1 MNKRFY
7 RIVFNKARGMLM
19 VVAETTRSHRAGVS
33 PQSGADARTGSTLT
47 SSLAPLAFS
56 FLLAFSCLTPAQ
68 AAIVADN
75 HAPGGQ
81 QPQIANSANGTPQV
95 NIQTPSGAGVSRN
108 VYSQFDVDGR
118 GVVLNNSHANTS
130 TQLAGMVAGNPN
142 LAKGEA
148 RVILNE
154 VNTRDPSRL
163 NGYIEVA
170 GQKAQVVIAN
180 PAGISCDGCG
190 FINANRAT
198 LTTGQVQ
205 YGNGQIS
212 GYDVNRGEIIVQGGG
227 LDASSVDST
236 DLLAR
241 AVKIN
246 TGVWAQELKVTAG
259 RNQIDAAHSRTTA
272 KSADGSAPPAVAIDV
287 SALGGMY
294 AHKIRLV
301 GTERGVGVHNAGN
314 IGAAAGDVA
323 ISADGSLSN
332 SGVIQSAQNLQ
343 LSVKGDLHNQGQL
356 YAGKDSVMTA
366 SATLTNDGMIA
377 AQGDT
382 RIAANALR
390 SAQYSTLAAGLNS
403 DGSTASSGALTL
415 NSQSS
420 LALNGRNMAAGTL
433 TAQGRTVDLDN
444 SRTSGARIV
453 VSAASGDIT
462 TRDAVVAASE
472 KLQLAA
478 SGKLNNHGGLLTA
491 SQLEL
496 KAMALDNQQGVIQ
509 QTGEDDLRLDFR
521 AGLDNRGG
529 EIASNSHALTLST
542 SQLLNQNGT
551 LLHTGSGGMSITS
564 EGALDN
570 GEGTIAANGNIKLD
584 ADNLTNHGGK
594 ISAAQGD
601 IQLTARHGVDNSQG
615 KIIASG
621 DIQLQA
627 ENLTNRH
634 GQVGTAQRGRVNL
647 TTSGLLDNQQGT
659 ITAFDALGIQSA
671 TVDNRQGELQSG
683 GNLNITIHNRGL
695 DNRQGQ
701 IVSAAALEIAGVN
714 LALANTGGTLLAA
727 SKLSL
732 DADSL
737 SGDGE
742 VLSQG
747 DMSLTLRQAFHN
759 AGRIIANGNL
769 QWNLSGLG
777 LINQGVISAG
787 RALNLYAAK
796 LDNRQEGE
804 ISAGENHLTVNGE
817 LVNRGLIDG
826 GLTHIVAT
834 TLTNIG
840 SGRLYGDAVALQAAT
855 LTNAAE
861 NGVAATIAAR
871 ASLAMGV
878 GTLNNQDHAL
888 IYSDGTLAIG
898 GQLAEDGSLSGRA
911 GMFNNHSATLESA
924 GDMALDIQQINNYN
938 DHLVTKDVMVEQSWR
953 HEAALK
959 GSVQRF
965 DWSLVDTSYKNKYGV
980 HDAIMPDGSRGD
992 EFYEYQYQRTVVE
1005 TQVVESDPGK
1015 ILSGGQ
1021 LIINSDKLNNYDSQI
1036 IAGGALG
1043 GVIGE
1048 LNNVATTGKR
1058 VTTDVGTQ
1066 TRWYE
1071 KKTSRP
1077 FGGTKTSQGKKSSE
1091 YEPTPTVQT
1100 IDLQTMKWQGNTQ
1113 IDGHSGVINPRDR
1126 ADETGEIP
1134 AGRLV
1139 EVTPV
1144 NADGTVIR
1152 VVTPDTRLPVSSLYQ
1167 IDPQAKA
1174 GYLVETDPRFTNGK
1188 AWLASDYMQNQL
1200 GVDQAMKRLGDGYYE
1215 QRLVREQIVK
1225 LSGGRYLQGYSNDE
1239 EQYRALMD
1247 AGVAFA
1253 KQYNLTVGVA
1263 LTPAQMAL
1271 LTSDMVW
1278 LVARE
1283 VTLTDGSVQQV
1294 LVPQVY
1300 ARVKA
1305 GDLDGSGALLGGEN
1319 VAFSVS
1325 RDVTNSGHIQ
1335 SRGVTQLTA
1344 ENIHNSGYIGGN
1356 QLTLNARTDIN
1367 NIGGTLQG
1375 GDSLIAQAGRDI
1387 NSASTLG
1394 GGPGNISLDRPAGI
1408 YVQNENGQLGL
1419 QALHNINLTAS
1430 MVSNSAA
1437 GSQTQIIAGNDL
1449 NLQTLAT
1456 THSESGNWGKGNDRS
1471 LTQRSDLGTQINGGA
1486 VALSAGHDM
1495 NARAASVT
1503 ATSSLTVA
1511 AGNDINL
1518 SSGESSWHLTENS
1531 HQSSSGLLARRSLTT
1546 HDEVWAQ
1553 NAIGSNFSGDSIVMQ
1568 AGRDLLVSGSSV
1580 AGTQDV
1586 NLVAGRNLN
1595 ITTAEESRQENHLR
1609 KEKHSGFSGTGG
1621 VGFSVGSS
1629 SLKATDVTTALS
1641 SAASTVGSSQ
1651 GNLSLSAGNVL
1662 TVQGSD
1668 LVAGN
1673 NMALTG
1679 KTVNILAAENQSTQ
1693 THTVEQKTSGLTLAL
1708 SGMVGSA
1715 INTAVS
1721 SANQASTESNGRLAA
1736 LSGLQSAL
1744 SGVQAYQASQMQ
1756 TADSSPESMIGVNLS
1771 WGSQSSKSTQRQTQ
1785 NTSRGSSLMAGNN
1798 LSIIAT
1804 ETDINVEGSQLQA
1817 GGSAL
1822 LNAARDV
1829 NLFSAENASTLS
1841 GKNESHGSSFG
1852 VGINF
1857 GQGANGLTVS
1867 ASANAGKGHEKG
1879 NSLTH
1884 NETTLSAG
1892 ERVTIVSGRDTTLT
1906 GAQVSGHQVTMDVGR
1921 NLTLSSEQDSDNYDS
1936 KQRSGSVGASG
1947 SMGGGSGSLNLSQS
1961 KMHSTW
1967 ASVEAQTGIFAG
1979 EGGFDVKVGGHTQL
1993 NGSVLAS
2000 TAAAELN
2007 RLDTGTLGFRDIK
2020 NYAEYS
2026 VEQQSAGVSTS
2037 GSVAGQ
2043 FLGNAASG
2051 LLMGANGSG
2060 SDSSLTRA
2068 AVSEGSIVI
2077 RDGANQQQDV
2087 TGLSRDAA
2095 HANQTLSPIFDK
2107 EKEQNRL
2114 ATAQKIGEIG
2124 RQVSDVLVTQGKL
2137 NAQAAQSDPA
2147 ARAAARA
2154 KLVAGGNGSPSEE
2167 QISAQVSR
2175 TATADYDTGGKYQK
2189 VAQAVTA
2196 AMQGLAGGNL
2206 AQAASGAVSPYV
2218 AEIIHSQTTDSATG
2232 KVNVEANAMAHAVWG
2247 AIAAAS
2253 GNNSALAGAAG
2264 AVSGELLG
2272 RWIAAEYYPD
2282 VKTEELSD
2290 EQKSTIS
2297 ALSTL
2302 AAGLMGGLSGGSSA
2316 DAVAGAQAGKNAV
2329 ENNFLGPE
2337 SREKLDKAVENQQN
2351 GKDLLAASK
2360 EIVRQNNI
2368 DRHSDELL
2376 GKFQTD
2382 PQSMTESECQ
2392 QLAAYLNVYGYEL
2405 QNSYGLSPEK
2415 AQQLVNSLLSGEPA
2429 LKPSPGYPGG
2439 GGDTSSYYEALGYLK
2454 MYSVQSSQAAM
2465 GTDALLALPGGV
2477 GTAAR
2482 ATLAAGGAYQTGTG
2496 IGQLIDGQYGEG
2508 ALNVG
2513 LGSAAIFGSV
2523 AGQSV
2528 IKKTDTGIFSPESII
2543 SLQESSRSTGKNI
2556 FPVDMFKISPENLK
2570 YVDILSPEARQH
2582 ILYGESLTTGGHMY
2596 PGNPG
2601 ETIFPPTW
2609 SANKIVHA
2617 VGDIATSPDTMWYAQ
2632 TGTGGLYT
2640 KAGRPSRWVAWE
2652 TRDNVRVRVVYE
2664 PANGK
2669 VITAFPDAGLV
2680 PPTLKPVK

>member
-47 SSLAPLAFS
+47 STLAPLAFS
-56 FLLAFSCLTPAQ
+56 FLLAFSCLTPAK

-246 TGVWAQELKVTAG
+246 AGVWAQELKVTAG

-272 KSADGSAPPAVAIDV
+272 KSADGSALPAVAIDV

-323 ISADGSLSN
+323 ISADGALSN

-356 YAGKDSVMTA
+356 YAGKDSVVTA

-390 SAQYSTLAAGLNS
+390 SAQNSTLAAGLNS

-453 VSAASGDIT
+453 VSAATGDIT

-478 SGKLNNHGGLLTA
+478 SGKLNNHSGLLTA

-615 KIIASG
+615 NIIASG

-634 GQVGTAQRGRVNL
+634 GQVGTAQRGSVNL

-787 RALNLYAAK
+787 RALNIYAAK

-804 ISAGENHLTVNGE
+804 ISAGENHLTVSGE

-911 GMFNNHSATLESA
+911 GVFNNHSATLESA

-1152 VVTPDTRLPVSSLYQ
+1152 VVTPDTQLPVSSLYQ

-1174 GYLVETDPRFTNGK
+1174 GYLVENDPRFTNGK

-1305 GDLDGSGALLGGEN
+1305 GDLDGSGALLCGEN

-1456 THSESGNWGKGNDRS
+1456 THSESGSWGKGNDRS
-1471 LTQRSDLGTQINGGA
+1471 LTQRSDIGTQINGGA
-1486 VALSAGHDM
+1486 VALSAGNDM

-1580 AGTQDV
+1580 AGPQDV
-1586 NLVAGRNLN
+1586 NLVAGRNLT

-1693 THTVEQKTSGLTLAL
+1693 THTVEQKTSGLMLAL

-1921 NLTLSSEQDSDNYDS
+1921 NLTLTSEQDSDNYDS

-2020 NYAEYS
+2020 NYADYS

-2037 GSVAGQ
+2037 GNVAGQ

-2060 SDSSLTRA
+2060 SDSTLTRA

-2077 RDGANQQQDV
+2077 RDGVNQQQDV
-2087 TGLSRDAA
+2087 TELSRDAA

-2154 KLVAGGNGSPSEE
+2154 KLVAGGNASPSEE

-2206 AQAASGAVSPYV
+2206 AQAASGAVNPYV

-2329 ENNFLGPE
+2329 ENNLMGGNE
-2337 SREKLDKAVENQQN
+2337 WSQ
-2351 GKDLLAASK
+2351 G
-2360 EIVRQNNI
+2360 
-2368 DRHSDELL
+2368 
-2376 GKFQTD
+2376 
-2382 PQSMTESECQ
+2382 
-2392 QLAAYLNVYGYEL
+2392 
-2405 QNSYGLSPEK
+2405 EK
-2415 AQQLVNSLLSGEPA
+2415 AREHGADVLSCADNPSGEACQRGIAENKAYAGA
-2429 LKPSPGYPGG
+2429 LASAGLIY
-2439 GGDTSSYYEALGYLK
+2439 
-2454 MYSVQSSQAAM
+2454 
-2465 GTDALLALPGGV
+2465 LPGGMQITGAIG
-2477 GTAAR
+2477 GTANAGIQYLINGEVNPTDVLI
-2482 ATLAAGGAYQTGTG
+2482 ATYVGAFTANTGAWGTVGWNAAGGATSSYLNGDDPFKGGVISGAASG
-2496 IGQLIDGQYGEG
+2496 IGYGIGKVAKISLDKWVNPAWKNYEWVNLEMG
-2508 ALNVG
+2508 ISKPLPLSPIPGISGN
-2513 LGSAAIFGSV
+2513 AIS
-2523 AGQSV
+2523 
-2528 IKKTDTGIFSPESII
+2528 SII
-2543 SLQESSRSTGKNI
+2543 TEATGQGGSKTTNNLW
-2556 FPVDMFKISPENLK
+2556 KRTENEK
-2570 YVDILSPEARQH
+2570 
-2582 ILYGESLTTGGHMY
+2582 
-2596 PGNPG
+2596 
-2601 ETIFPPTW
+2601 
-2609 SANKIVHA
+2609 
-2617 VGDIATSPDTMWYAQ
+2617 
-2632 TGTGGLYT
+2632 
-2640 KAGRPSRWVAWE
+2640 
-2652 TRDNVRVRVVYE
+2652 
-2664 PANGK
+2664 
-2669 VITAFPDAGLV
+2669 
-2680 PPTLKPVK
+2680 

>member
-33 PQSGADARTGSTLT
+33 PQSGADARTGSTLAST
-47 SSLAPLAFS
+47 LAPLAFS

-246 TGVWAQELKVTAG
+246 AGVWAQELKVTAG
-259 RNQIDAAHSRTTA
+259 RNQIDAAHTRTTA

-356 YAGKDSVMTA
+356 YAGKDSVVTA

-390 SAQYSTLAAGLNS
+390 SAQNSTLAAGLNS

-478 SGKLNNHGGLLTA
+478 SGKLNNHSGLLTA

-570 GEGTIAANGNIKLD
+570 GEGTIAANGNIVLHS
-584 ADNLTNHGGK
+584 DNINNRSGK
-594 ISAAQGD
+594 ISTTQGNAQLTTRHELENSQGNIVAGGSLSLQVASLRNQQGQVIAAQGD

-615 KIIASG
+615 NIIASG

-634 GQVGTAQRGRVNL
+634 GQIGTAQRGSVNL

-804 ISAGENHLTVNGE
+804 ISAGENHLTVSGE

-840 SGRLYGDAVALQAAT
+840 SGRLYGDAIALQAAT

-911 GMFNNHSATLESA
+911 GVFNNHSATLESA

-1456 THSESGNWGKGNDRS
+1456 THSESGSWEKGNDRS
-1471 LTQRSDLGTQINGGA
+1471 LTQRSDIGTQINGGA

-1586 NLVAGRNLN
+1586 NLVAGRNLT

-1715 INTAVS
+1715 LNTAVS

-1756 TADSSPESMIGVNLS
+1756 TADSSPESMIGINLS

-1867 ASANAGKGHEKG
+1867 ASANAAKGHEKG

-1884 NETTLSAG
+1884 NETTFSAG

-2154 KLVAGGNGSPSEE
+2154 KLVAGGNASPSEE

-2272 RWIAAEYYPD
+2272 RWIAAEYYPG

-2329 ENNFLGPE
+2329 ENNLMGGNE
-2337 SREKLDKAVENQQN
+2337 WSQGERAREHGADV
-2351 GKDLLAASK
+2351 
-2360 EIVRQNNI
+2360 
-2368 DRHSDELL
+2368 
-2376 GKFQTD
+2376 
-2382 PQSMTESECQ
+2382 
-2392 QLAAYLNVYGYEL
+2392 
-2405 QNSYGLSPEK
+2405 LSCADNP
-2415 AQQLVNSLLSGEPA
+2415 SGEACQRGIAENKAYAGA
-2429 LKPSPGYPGG
+2429 LASAGLIY
-2439 GGDTSSYYEALGYLK
+2439 
-2454 MYSVQSSQAAM
+2454 
-2465 GTDALLALPGGV
+2465 LPGGMQITGAIG
-2477 GTAAR
+2477 GTANAGIQYLINGEVNPTDVLI
-2482 ATLAAGGAYQTGTG
+2482 ATYVGAFTRNTGLKGTMSWNAAGGAT
-2496 IGQLIDGQYGEG
+2496 
-2508 ALNVG
+2508 
-2513 LGSAAIFGSV
+2513 
-2523 AGQSV
+2523 
-2528 IKKTDTGIFSPESII
+2528 
-2543 SLQESSRSTGKNI
+2543 SSY
-2556 FPVDMFKISPENLK
+2556 LK
-2570 YVDILSPEARQH
+2570 GD
-2582 ILYGESLTTGGHMY
+2582 
-2596 PGNPG
+2596 NP
-2601 ETIFPPTW
+2601 F
-2609 SANKIVHA
+2609 
-2617 VGDIATSPDTMWYAQ
+2617 
-2632 TGTGGLYT
+2632 TGGLINGLASGMGYG
-2640 KAGRPSRWVAWE
+2640 AGKLVELPFDKVLNPMKPWKDWIWTDVGMGISKPLPINPVPGIAGNAAGSAVTE
-2652 TRDNVRVRVVYE
+2652 ILNDQ
-2664 PANGK
+2664 AGK
-2669 VITAFPDAGLV
+2669 TG
-2680 PPTLKPVK
+2680 VKLQKGNQK

>member
-1 MNKRFY
+1 MNKLFY

-33 PQSGADARTGSTLT
+33 PQSGADARTGSTLAST
-47 SSLAPLAFS
+47 LAPLAFS

-75 HAPGGQ
+75 RAPGGQ

-246 TGVWAQELKVTAG
+246 AGVWAQELKVTAG

-272 KSADGSAPPAVAIDV
+272 KSADGSALPAVAIDV

-323 ISADGSLSN
+323 ISADGALSN

-356 YAGKDSVMTA
+356 YAGKDSVVTA

-390 SAQYSTLAAGLNS
+390 SAQNSTLAAGLNS

-462 TRDAVVAASE
+462 TRDAVVASE

-551 LLHTGSGGMSITS
+551 LLHTGSGGISITS

-615 KIIASG
+615 NIIASG

-804 ISAGENHLTVNGE
+804 ISAGENHLTVSGE

-898 GQLAEDGSLSGRA
+898 GQLTEDGSLSGRA
-911 GMFNNHSATLESA
+911 GVFNNHSATLESA

-938 DHLVTKDVMVEQSWR
+938 DHLVTKDVVVEQSWR

-1015 ILSGGQ
+1015 ILSGGR

-1471 LTQRSDLGTQINGGA
+1471 LTQRSDIGTQINGGA

-1586 NLVAGRNLN
+1586 NLVAGRNLT

-1947 SMGGGSGSLNLSQS
+1947 SMDGGSGSLNLSQS

-2302 AAGLMGGLSGGSSA
+2302 AAGLMGGISGGSSA

-2329 ENNFLGPE
+2329 ENNLMGGNE
-2337 SREKLDKAVENQQN
+2337 WSQ
-2351 GKDLLAASK
+2351 G
-2360 EIVRQNNI
+2360 
-2368 DRHSDELL
+2368 
-2376 GKFQTD
+2376 
-2382 PQSMTESECQ
+2382 
-2392 QLAAYLNVYGYEL
+2392 
-2405 QNSYGLSPEK
+2405 EK
-2415 AQQLVNSLLSGEPA
+2415 AREHGADVLSCADNPSGEACQRGIAENKAYAGA
-2429 LKPSPGYPGG
+2429 LASAGLIY
-2439 GGDTSSYYEALGYLK
+2439 
-2454 MYSVQSSQAAM
+2454 
-2465 GTDALLALPGGV
+2465 LPGGMQITGAIG
-2477 GTAAR
+2477 GTANAGIQYLINGEVNPTDVLI
-2482 ATLAAGGAYQTGTG
+2482 ATYVGAFTANTGAWGTVGWNAAGGATSSYLNGDDPFKGGVISGAASG
-2496 IGQLIDGQYGEG
+2496 IGYGIGKVAKISLDKWVNPAWKNYEWVNLEMG
-2508 ALNVG
+2508 ISKPLPLSPIPVISGN
-2513 LGSAAIFGSV
+2513 AIS
-2523 AGQSV
+2523 
-2528 IKKTDTGIFSPESII
+2528 SII
-2543 SLQESSRSTGKNI
+2543 TEATGQGSSKTTNNLWKRT
-2556 FPVDMFKISPENLK
+2556 ENEK
-2570 YVDILSPEARQH
+2570 
-2582 ILYGESLTTGGHMY
+2582 
-2596 PGNPG
+2596 
-2601 ETIFPPTW
+2601 
-2609 SANKIVHA
+2609 
-2617 VGDIATSPDTMWYAQ
+2617 
-2632 TGTGGLYT
+2632 
-2640 KAGRPSRWVAWE
+2640 
-2652 TRDNVRVRVVYE
+2652 
-2664 PANGK
+2664 
-2669 VITAFPDAGLV
+2669 
-2680 PPTLKPVK
+2680 

>member
-1 MNKRFY
+1 
-7 RIVFNKARGMLM
+7 MLM

-33 PQSGADARTGSTLT
+33 PQSGADARTGSMLT
-47 SSLAPLAFS
+47 STLAPLAFS

-118 GVVLNNSHANTS
+118 GVVLNNSRANTS

-212 GYDVNRGEIIVQGGG
+212 GYDVNRGEILVQGGG

-246 TGVWAQELKVTAG
+246 AGVWAQELKVTAG

-272 KSADGSAPPAVAIDV
+272 KSADGSALPAVAIDV

-323 ISADGSLSN
+323 ISADGALSN
-332 SGVIQSAQNLQ
+332 RGVIQSAQNLQ

-356 YAGKDSVMTA
+356 YAGKDSVVTA

-390 SAQYSTLAAGLNS
+390 SAQNSTLAAGLNS

-415 NSQSS
+415 NSQSA

-462 TRDAVVAASE
+462 TRDAVVVASE

-478 SGKLNNHGGLLTA
+478 SGKLNNHSGLLTA

-529 EIASNSHALTLST
+529 EIASNSHALTLRT
-542 SQLLNQNGT
+542 SQLFNQNGT

-570 GEGTIAANGNIKLD
+570 GEGTIAANGNIVLYS
-584 ADNLTNHGGK
+584 DNINNRSGK
-594 ISAAQGD
+594 ISTTQGNAQLTTRHELENSQGNIVAGGSLSLQVASLRNQQGQVIAAQGD
-601 IQLTARHGVDNSQG
+601 LAMS
-615 KIIASG
+615 
-621 DIQLQA
+621 A
-627 ENLTNRH
+627 E
-634 GQVGTAQRGRVNL
+634 G
-647 TTSGLLDNQQGT
+647 
-659 ITAFDALGIQSA
+659 
-671 TVDNRQGELQSG
+671 
-683 GNLNITIHNRGL
+683 GL

-759 AGRIIANGNL
+759 AGRVIANGNL

-777 LINQGVISAG
+777 LINQGGISAG
-787 RALNLYAAK
+787 QALNLYAAK

-804 ISAGENHLTVNGE
+804 ISAGENHLTVSGE

-911 GMFNNHSATLESA
+911 GVFNNHSATLESA
-924 GDMALDIQQINNYN
+924 GDMALDIQKINNYN

-1015 ILSGGQ
+1015 ILSGGR

-1152 VVTPDTRLPVSSLYQ
+1152 VITPDTRLPVSSLYQ

-1456 THSESGNWGKGNDRS
+1456 THSESGSWGKGNDRS
-1471 LTQRSDLGTQINGGA
+1471 LTQRSDIGTQINGGA

-1586 NLVAGRNLN
+1586 NLVAGRNLT

-1921 NLTLSSEQDSDNYDS
+1921 NLTLTSEQDSDNYDS
-1936 KQRSGSVGASG
+1936 KQRSGSAGASG

-2026 VEQQSAGVSTS
+2026 VEQQSEGVSTS

-2077 RDGANQQQDV
+2077 RDSANQQQDV

-2114 ATAQKIGEIG
+2114 ATAQKTGEIG

-2167 QISAQVSR
+2167 QINAQVSR

-2196 AMQGLAGGNL
+2196 AMQGLAGGDL

-2272 RWIAAEYYPD
+2272 RWIAAEYYPG

-2316 DAVAGAQAGKNAV
+2316 DAVTGAQAGKNAV
-2329 ENNFLGPE
+2329 ENN
-2337 SREKLDKAVENQQN
+2337 
-2351 GKDLLAASK
+2351 
-2360 EIVRQNNI
+2360 
-2368 DRHSDELL
+2368 
-2376 GKFQTD
+2376 
-2382 PQSMTESECQ
+2382 
-2392 QLAAYLNVYGYEL
+2392 
-2405 QNSYGLSPEK
+2405 
-2415 AQQLVNSLLSGEPA
+2415 LLSGSEDA
-2429 LKPSPGYPGG
+2429 QAAWLRQHGIDMASCSDNPGG
-2439 GGDTSSYYEALGYLK
+2439 SACQKAINERNAVGLALASG
-2454 MYSVQSSQAAM
+2454 SV
-2465 GTDALLALPGGV
+2465 ALLPGGAQAMWGLGASANAGISYLADGTIDPANATIAGWVNVLSMGNGLAGTV
-2477 GTAAR
+2477 GWN
-2482 ATLAAGGAYQTGTG
+2482 AAGGALGNWIDDKDPLSGALINGAGSG
-2496 IGQLIDGQYGEG
+2496 IGYGIGKGLSWGVNAG
-2508 ALNVG
+2508 ANWWKGGWDPKFNAELRQFTEIKGDFGISKEMTPSRVPG
-2513 LGSAAIFGSV
+2513 AFGDFGGSF
-2523 AGQSV
+2523 
-2528 IKKTDTGIFSPESII
+2528 FSEI
-2543 SLQESSRSTGKNI
+2543 TGKGI
-2556 FPVDMFKISPENLK
+2556 EKRADSM
-2570 YVDILSPEARQH
+2570 
-2582 ILYGESLTTGGHMY
+2582 GERK
-2596 PGNPG
+2596 N
-2601 ETIFPPTW
+2601 
-2609 SANKIVHA
+2609 
-2617 VGDIATSPDTMWYAQ
+2617 D
-2632 TGTGGLYT
+2632 
-2640 KAGRPSRWVAWE
+2640 
-2652 TRDNVRVRVVYE
+2652 
-2664 PANGK
+2664 
-2669 VITAFPDAGLV
+2669 
-2680 PPTLKPVK
+2680 

>member
-33 PQSGADARTGSTLT
+33 PQSGADARTGSTLAST
-47 SSLAPLAFS
+47 LAPLAFS

-246 TGVWAQELKVTAG
+246 AGVWAQELKVTAG

-272 KSADGSAPPAVAIDV
+272 KSADGSALPAVAIDV

-356 YAGKDSVMTA
+356 YAGKDSVVTA

-390 SAQYSTLAAGLNS
+390 SAQNSTLAAGLNS
-403 DGSTASSGALTL
+403 DGSTASRGALTL

-472 KLQLAA
+472 KLQLAT
-478 SGKLNNHGGLLTA
+478 SGKLNNHSGLLTA

-570 GEGTIAANGNIKLD
+570 GEGTIAANGNIVLHS
-584 ADNLTNHGGK
+584 DNMNNRSGK
-594 ISAAQGD
+594 ISTTQGNAQLTTRHELENSQGNIVAGGSLSLQVASLRNQQGQVIAAQGD

-615 KIIASG
+615 NIIASG

-634 GQVGTAQRGRVNL
+634 GQVGTAQRGSVNL

-714 LALANTGGTLLAA
+714 LALANTGGMLLAA

-787 RALNLYAAK
+787 RALNIYAAK

-804 ISAGENHLTVNGE
+804 ISAGENHLTVSGE

-911 GMFNNHSATLESA
+911 GVFNNHSATLESA

-1126 ADETGEIP
+1126 ADETGELP

-1200 GVDQAMKRLGDGYYE
+1200 GIDQAMKRLGDGYYE

-1471 LTQRSDLGTQINGGA
+1471 LTQRSDIGTQINGGA

-1580 AGTQDV
+1580 AGTQNV
-1586 NLVAGRNLN
+1586 NLVAGRNLT
-1595 ITTAEESRQENHLR
+1595 ITTAEERRQENHLR

-1804 ETDINVEGSQLQA
+1804 ETDINVKGSQLQA

-2020 NYAEYS
+2020 NYADYS

-2037 GSVAGQ
+2037 GNVAGQ

-2060 SDSSLTRA
+2060 SDSTLTRA

-2077 RDGANQQQDV
+2077 RDGVNQQQDV
-2087 TGLSRDAA
+2087 TELSRDAA

-2154 KLVAGGNGSPSEE
+2154 KLVAGGNASPSEE

-2206 AQAASGAVSPYV
+2206 AQAASGAVNPYV

-2329 ENNFLGPE
+2329 ENNLMGGNE
-2337 SREKLDKAVENQQN
+2337 WSQ
-2351 GKDLLAASK
+2351 G
-2360 EIVRQNNI
+2360 
-2368 DRHSDELL
+2368 
-2376 GKFQTD
+2376 
-2382 PQSMTESECQ
+2382 
-2392 QLAAYLNVYGYEL
+2392 
-2405 QNSYGLSPEK
+2405 EK
-2415 AQQLVNSLLSGEPA
+2415 AREHGADVLSCADNPSGEACQRGIAENKAYAGA
-2429 LKPSPGYPGG
+2429 LASAGLIY
-2439 GGDTSSYYEALGYLK
+2439 
-2454 MYSVQSSQAAM
+2454 
-2465 GTDALLALPGGV
+2465 LPGGMQITGAIG
-2477 GTAAR
+2477 GTANAGIQYLINGEVNPTDVLI
-2482 ATLAAGGAYQTGTG
+2482 ATYVGAFTANTGAWGTVGWNAAGGATSSYLNGDDPFKGGVISGAASG
-2496 IGQLIDGQYGEG
+2496 IGYGIGKVAKISLDKWVNPAWKNYEWVNLEMG
-2508 ALNVG
+2508 ISKPLPLSPIPGISGN
-2513 LGSAAIFGSV
+2513 AIS
-2523 AGQSV
+2523 
-2528 IKKTDTGIFSPESII
+2528 SII
-2543 SLQESSRSTGKNI
+2543 TEATGQGGSKTTNNLW
-2556 FPVDMFKISPENLK
+2556 KRTENEK
-2570 YVDILSPEARQH
+2570 
-2582 ILYGESLTTGGHMY
+2582 
-2596 PGNPG
+2596 
-2601 ETIFPPTW
+2601 
-2609 SANKIVHA
+2609 
-2617 VGDIATSPDTMWYAQ
+2617 
-2632 TGTGGLYT
+2632 
-2640 KAGRPSRWVAWE
+2640 
-2652 TRDNVRVRVVYE
+2652 
-2664 PANGK
+2664 
-2669 VITAFPDAGLV
+2669 
-2680 PPTLKPVK
+2680 

>member
-1 MNKRFY
+1 
-7 RIVFNKARGMLM
+7 MLM

-47 SSLAPLAFS
+47 STLAPLAFS
-56 FLLAFSCLTPAQ
+56 FLLAFSCLTPAK

-246 TGVWAQELKVTAG
+246 AGVWAQELKVTAG

-272 KSADGSAPPAVAIDV
+272 KSADGSALPAVAIDV

-323 ISADGSLSN
+323 ISADGALSN

-343 LSVKGDLHNQGQL
+343 LSVKGDLHSQGQL
-356 YAGKDSVMTA
+356 YAGKDSVVTA

-390 SAQYSTLAAGLNS
+390 SAQNSTLAAGLNS

-453 VSAASGDIT
+453 VSAATGDIT
-462 TRDAVVAASE
+462 TQDAVVAASE

-478 SGKLNNHGGLLTA
+478 SGKLNNHSGLLTA

-521 AGLDNRGG
+521 TGLDNRGG

-634 GQVGTAQRGRVNL
+634 GQVGTAQRGSVNL

-742 VLSQG
+742 ALSQG

-759 AGRIIANGNL
+759 AGRVIANGNL

-911 GMFNNHSATLESA
+911 GVFNNHSATLESA

-1015 ILSGGQ
+1015 ILSGGR

-1471 LTQRSDLGTQINGGA
+1471 LTQRSDIGTQINGGA

-1586 NLVAGRNLN
+1586 NLVAGRNLT

-1841 GKNESHGSSFG
+1841 GKNESYGSSFG

-1947 SMGGGSGSLNLSQS
+1947 SMG
-1961 KMHSTW
+1961 
-1967 ASVEAQTGIFAG
+1967 G

-2154 KLVAGGNGSPSEE
+2154 KLVAGGNASPSEE

-2272 RWIAAEYYPD
+2272 RWIAAEYYPG

-2329 ENNFLGPE
+2329 ENNYLSSTEARQLDKELSDCKASGNDCKSVVEKYIEISNKNSKELVDACSGGGIACVTWEELLQGATNVANDANASQFRLD
-2337 SREKLDKAVENQQN
+2337 EKLKDPEAAALVNYLNGTDLKFLQENITSGDRLLSVITDPTSWPVLVMGGKAIITNTVTN
-2351 GKDLLAASK
+2351 GK
-2360 EIVRQNNI
+2360 
-2368 DRHSDELL
+2368 ELL
-2376 GKFQTD
+2376 I
-2382 PQSMTESECQ
+2382 
-2392 QLAAYLNVYGYEL
+2392 
-2405 QNSYGLSPEK
+2405 
-2415 AQQLVNSLLSGEPA
+2415 
-2429 LKPSPGYPGG
+2429 
-2439 GGDTSSYYEALGYLK
+2439 
-2454 MYSVQSSQAAM
+2454 
-2465 GTDALLALPGGV
+2465 
-2477 GTAAR
+2477 
-2482 ATLAAGGAYQTGTG
+2482 AAGASV
-2496 IGQLIDGQYGEG
+2496 
-2508 ALNVG
+2508 A
-2513 LGSAAIFGSV
+2513 GSAAIQYGVHGEVKLSDVIGAGVIGAITAGKGYNPTVTWNAAGGYYQAELKGDDPFLGALLSKAGAATGYAAGNILKVPADKIFNPVSKQYEWIPTGVWTISKPVPQSSVPSV
-2523 AGQSV
+2523 AANVANSTVSG
-2528 IKKTDTGIFSPESII
+2528 
-2543 SLQESSRSTGKNI
+2543 LSS
-2556 FPVDMFKISPENLK
+2556 
-2570 YVDILSPEARQH
+2570 Y
-2582 ILYGESLTTGGHMY
+2582 
-2596 PGNPG
+2596 
-2601 ETIFPPTW
+2601 
-2609 SANKIVHA
+2609 
-2617 VGDIATSPDTMWYAQ
+2617 ATSD
-2632 TGTGGLYT
+2632 
-2640 KAGRPSRWVAWE
+2640 K
-2652 TRDNVRVRVVYE
+2652 
-2664 PANGK
+2664 NGEAK
-2669 VITAFPDAGLV
+2669 
-2680 PPTLKPVK
+2680 K

>member
-1 MNKRFY
+1 MNKLFY

-33 PQSGADARTGSTLT
+33 PQSGADARTGSTLAST
-47 SSLAPLAFS
+47 LAPLAFS

-75 HAPGGQ
+75 RAPGGQ

-246 TGVWAQELKVTAG
+246 AGVWAQELKVTAG

-272 KSADGSAPPAVAIDV
+272 KSADGSALPAVAIDV

-323 ISADGSLSN
+323 ISADGALSN

-356 YAGKDSVMTA
+356 YAGKDSVVTA

-390 SAQYSTLAAGLNS
+390 SAQNSTLAAGLNS

-462 TRDAVVAASE
+462 TRDAVVASE

-551 LLHTGSGGMSITS
+551 LLHTGSGGISITS

-615 KIIASG
+615 NIIASG

-804 ISAGENHLTVNGE
+804 ISAGENHLTVSGE

-898 GQLAEDGSLSGRA
+898 GQLTEDGSLSGRA
-911 GMFNNHSATLESA
+911 GVFNNHSATLESA

-938 DHLVTKDVMVEQSWR
+938 DHLVTKDVVVEQSWR

-1015 ILSGGQ
+1015 ILSGGR

-1471 LTQRSDLGTQINGGA
+1471 LTQRSDIGTQINGGA

-1586 NLVAGRNLN
+1586 NLVAGRNLT

-1947 SMGGGSGSLNLSQS
+1947 SMDGGSGSLNLSQS

-2302 AAGLMGGLSGGSSA
+2302 AAGLMGGISGGSSA

-2329 ENNFLGPE
+2329 ENNALSPIDFGKGMADMGLSQQSLGVHMLQNGATPEELTAALIKNSQGQIPDGQNAAKGLMIAWAEFFGVPVSALAADGEMTPQRAAEILASGVPTSEAKLVQYVAAKAFLVVAKNTSYPSGISFKIDQLE
-2337 SREKLDKAVENQQN
+2337 HMGSVVKYNQQ
-2351 GKDLLAASK
+2351 K
-2360 EIVRQNNI
+2360 
-2368 DRHSDELL
+2368 
-2376 GKFQTD
+2376 
-2382 PQSMTESECQ
+2382 
-2392 QLAAYLNVYGYEL
+2392 
-2405 QNSYGLSPEK
+2405 
-2415 AQQLVNSLLSGEPA
+2415 
-2429 LKPSPGYPGG
+2429 
-2439 GGDTSSYYEALGYLK
+2439 
-2454 MYSVQSSQAAM
+2454 
-2465 GTDALLALPGGV
+2465 
-2477 GTAAR
+2477 
-2482 ATLAAGGAYQTGTG
+2482 G
-2496 IGQLIDGQYGEG
+2496 I
-2508 ALNVG
+2508 
-2513 LGSAAIFGSV
+2513 
-2523 AGQSV
+2523 
-2528 IKKTDTGIFSPESII
+2528 
-2543 SLQESSRSTGKNI
+2543 
-2556 FPVDMFKISPENLK
+2556 
-2570 YVDILSPEARQH
+2570 
-2582 ILYGESLTTGGHMY
+2582 TGGHNADAFY
-2596 PGNPG
+2596 STVSEKNVKIVG
-2601 ETIFPPTW
+2601 ETQSSVKGITEVQYKIPAYDRAGNITGYKDKIFTKTIYDP
-2609 SANKIVHA
+2609 KIFTDQKMLELGQQA
-2617 VGDIATSPDTMWYAQ
+2617 ASSGYKAAIASGQREYTATAGGIKFQVYLDKK
-2632 TGTGGLYT
+2632 TGMVENFHPVT
-2640 KAGRPSRWVAWE
+2640 K
-2652 TRDNVRVRVVYE
+2652 
-2664 PANGK
+2664 
-2669 VITAFPDAGLV
+2669 
-2680 PPTLKPVK
+2680 

>member
-47 SSLAPLAFS
+47 STLAPLAFS

-246 TGVWAQELKVTAG
+246 AGVWAQELKVTAG

-272 KSADGSAPPAVAIDV
+272 KSADGSALPAVAIDV

-323 ISADGSLSN
+323 ISADGALSN

-356 YAGKDSVMTA
+356 YAGKDSVVTA

-390 SAQYSTLAAGLNS
+390 SAQNSTLAAGLNS

-453 VSAASGDIT
+453 VSAATGDIT

-478 SGKLNNHGGLLTA
+478 SGKLNNHSGLLTA

-551 LLHTGSGGMSITS
+551 LLHIGSGGMSITS
-564 EGALDN
+564 EAALDN
-570 GEGTIAANGNIKLD
+570 GEGTIAANGNIVLHSDNMNNRSGKISTTQGDLAMSAEGGLDNREGVLAANGNIKLD

-615 KIIASG
+615 NIIASG

-627 ENLTNRH
+627 ENLNNRH
-634 GQVGTAQRGRVNL
+634 GQIGTAQRGSVNL

-742 VLSQG
+742 ALSQG

-759 AGRIIANGNL
+759 AGRVIANGNL

-911 GMFNNHSATLESA
+911 GVFNNHSATLESA

-1456 THSESGNWGKGNDRS
+1456 THSESGSWGKGNDRS
-1471 LTQRSDLGTQINGGA
+1471 LTQRSDIGTQINGGA

-1586 NLVAGRNLN
+1586 NLVAGRNLT
-1595 ITTAEESRQENHLR
+1595 ITTAEERRQENHLR

-1629 SLKATDVTTALS
+1629 SLKATGVTTALS

-1756 TADSSPESMIGVNLS
+1756 TADSSPESMIGINLS

-1867 ASANAGKGHEKG
+1867 ASANAAKGHEKG

-2060 SDSSLTRA
+2060 SDSTLTRA

-2218 AEIIHSQTTDSATG
+2218 AEIIHSQTPDCDTDCKGKLAEDVAKGNAVVSA
-2232 KVNVEANAMAHAVWG
+2232 H
-2247 AIAAAS
+2247 
-2253 GNNSALAGAAG
+2253 LAGTVGLGILPKGALITAAINGG
-2264 AVSGELLG
+2264 ANTA
-2272 RWIAAEYYPD
+2272 IQYA
-2282 VKTEELSD
+2282 T
-2290 EQKSTIS
+2290 T
-2297 ALSTL
+2297 
-2302 AAGLMGGLSGGSSA
+2302 
-2316 DAVAGAQAGKNAV
+2316 
-2329 ENNFLGPE
+2329 
-2337 SREKLDKAVENQQN
+2337 RE
-2351 GKDLLAASK
+2351 
-2360 EIVRQNNI
+2360 
-2368 DRHSDELL
+2368 
-2376 GKFQTD
+2376 
-2382 PQSMTESECQ
+2382 
-2392 QLAAYLNVYGYEL
+2392 
-2405 QNSYGLSPEK
+2405 
-2415 AQQLVNSLLSGEPA
+2415 VN
-2429 LKPSPGYPGG
+2429 Y
-2439 GGDTSSYYEALGYLK
+2439 
-2454 MYSVQSSQAAM
+2454 
-2465 GTDALLALPGGV
+2465 TDALIATWV
-2477 GTAAR
+2477 GAATAK
-2482 ATLAAGGAYQTGTG
+2482 TGWLGTVGWNAAGGATSSYIKG
-2496 IGQLIDGQYGEG
+2496 DDPMVG
-2508 ALNVG
+2508 AITSSVGSG
-2513 LGSAAIFGSV
+2513 LGYGVGHYVVKPTANTIGKWITGGWDPKFDPVRLKYTEIKGLIGISKEISPSKIPGATGNITGSFRTEYGSV
-2523 AGQSV
+2523 ETQEIINKV
-2528 IKKTDTGIFSPESII
+2528 KK
-2543 SLQESSRSTGKNI
+2543 
-2556 FPVDMFKISPENLK
+2556 
-2570 YVDILSPEARQH
+2570 
-2582 ILYGESLTTGGHMY
+2582 
-2596 PGNPG
+2596 
-2601 ETIFPPTW
+2601 
-2609 SANKIVHA
+2609 
-2617 VGDIATSPDTMWYAQ
+2617 
-2632 TGTGGLYT
+2632 
-2640 KAGRPSRWVAWE
+2640 
-2652 TRDNVRVRVVYE
+2652 
-2664 PANGK
+2664 
-2669 VITAFPDAGLV
+2669 
-2680 PPTLKPVK
+2680 

>member
-1 MNKRFY
+1 
-7 RIVFNKARGMLM
+7 MLM

-33 PQSGADARTGSTLT
+33 PQSGADARTGSTLAST
-47 SSLAPLAFS
+47 LAPLAFS

-75 HAPGGQ
+75 RAPGGQ

-246 TGVWAQELKVTAG
+246 AGVWAQELKVTAG

-272 KSADGSAPPAVAIDV
+272 KSADGSALPAVAIDV

-323 ISADGSLSN
+323 ISADGALSN

-356 YAGKDSVMTA
+356 YAGKDSVVTA

-390 SAQYSTLAAGLNS
+390 SAQNSKLAAGLNS

-472 KLQLAA
+472 KLQLAT
-478 SGKLNNHGGLLTA
+478 SGKLNNHSGLLTA

-509 QTGEDDLRLDFR
+509 QTGENDLRLDFR

-804 ISAGENHLTVNGE
+804 ISAGENHLTVSGE

-898 GQLAEDGSLSGRA
+898 GQLTEDGSLSGRA
-911 GMFNNHSATLESA
+911 GVFNNHSATLESA

-1113 IDGHSGVINPRDR
+1113 IDGHSGVITPRDR

-1152 VVTPDTRLPVSSLYQ
+1152 VVTPDTQLPVSSLYQ

-1325 RDVTNSGHIQ
+1325 RDVTNSGHIH
-1335 SRGVTQLTA
+1335 SCGVTQLTA

-1456 THSESGNWGKGNDRS
+1456 THSESGSWGKGNDRS
-1471 LTQRSDLGTQINGGA
+1471 LTQRSDIGTQINGGA
-1486 VALSAGHDM
+1486 VALYAGHDM

-1586 NLVAGRNLN
+1586 NLVAGRNLT

-1921 NLTLSSEQDSDNYDS
+1921 NLTLTSEQDSDNYDS

-2095 HANQTLSPIFDK
+2095 HANQMLSPIFDK

-2272 RWIAAEYYPD
+2272 RWIAAEYYPG
-2282 VKTEELSD
+2282 VKTEELSE

-2329 ENNFLGPE
+2329 ENN
-2337 SREKLDKAVENQQN
+2337 
-2351 GKDLLAASK
+2351 
-2360 EIVRQNNI
+2360 
-2368 DRHSDELL
+2368 LL
-2376 GKFQTD
+2376 GGSEWLQT
-2382 PQSMTESECQ
+2382 
-2392 QLAAYLNVYGYEL
+2392 
-2405 QNSYGLSPEK
+2405 EK
-2415 AQQLVNSLLSGEPA
+2415 AREHGADVLSCNDA
-2429 LKPSPGYPGG
+2429 PGG
-2439 GGDTSSYYEALGYLK
+2439 EACKRGEAVNKAY
-2454 MYSVQSSQAAM
+2454 A
-2465 GTDALLALPGGV
+2465 GALASAGLIYLPGGMQATAGIGGAANAGIQYALTGEIKPTDV
-2477 GTAAR
+2477 LIASYTGAATANTGLLGTIGWN
-2482 ATLAAGGAYQTGTG
+2482 AAGGATSNYLKGDDPLNGAGWGLLVQPWVTGW
-2496 IGQLIDGQYGEG
+2496 
-2508 ALNVG
+2508 V
-2513 LGSAAIFGSV
+2513 
-2523 AGQSV
+2523 
-2528 IKKTDTGIFSPESII
+2528 SI
-2543 SLQESSRSTGKNI
+2543 L
-2556 FPVDMFKISPENLK
+2556 LK
-2570 YVDILSPEARQH
+2570 CR
-2582 ILYGESLTTGGHMY
+2582 
-2596 PGNPG
+2596 
-2601 ETIFPPTW
+2601 
-2609 SANKIVHA
+2609 
-2617 VGDIATSPDTMWYAQ
+2617 
-2632 TGTGGLYT
+2632 
-2640 KAGRPSRWVAWE
+2640 
-2652 TRDNVRVRVVYE
+2652 
-2664 PANGK
+2664 
-2669 VITAFPDAGLV
+2669 
-2680 PPTLKPVK
+2680 

>member
-33 PQSGADARTGSTLT
+33 PQSGADARTGSMLT
-47 SSLAPLAFS
+47 STLAPLAFS

-118 GVVLNNSHANTS
+118 GVVLNNSRANTS

-212 GYDVNRGEIIVQGGG
+212 GYDVNRGEILVQGGG

-246 TGVWAQELKVTAG
+246 AGVWAQELKVTAG

-272 KSADGSAPPAVAIDV
+272 KSADGSALPAVAIDV

-323 ISADGSLSN
+323 ISADGALSN
-332 SGVIQSAQNLQ
+332 RGVIQSAQNLQ

-356 YAGKDSVMTA
+356 YAGKDSVVTA

-390 SAQYSTLAAGLNS
+390 SAQNSTLAAGLNS

-415 NSQSS
+415 NSQSA

-462 TRDAVVAASE
+462 TRDAVVVASE

-478 SGKLNNHGGLLTA
+478 SGKLNNHSGLLTA

-529 EIASNSHALTLST
+529 EIASNSHALTLRT
-542 SQLLNQNGT
+542 SQLFNQNGT

-570 GEGTIAANGNIKLD
+570 GEGTIAANGNIVLYS
-584 ADNLTNHGGK
+584 DNINNRSGK
-594 ISAAQGD
+594 ISTTQGNAQLTTRHELENSQGNIVAGGSLSLQVASLRNQQGQVIAAQGD
-601 IQLTARHGVDNSQG
+601 LAMS
-615 KIIASG
+615 
-621 DIQLQA
+621 A
-627 ENLTNRH
+627 E
-634 GQVGTAQRGRVNL
+634 G
-647 TTSGLLDNQQGT
+647 
-659 ITAFDALGIQSA
+659 
-671 TVDNRQGELQSG
+671 
-683 GNLNITIHNRGL
+683 GL

-759 AGRIIANGNL
+759 AGRVIANGNL

-777 LINQGVISAG
+777 LINQGGISAG
-787 RALNLYAAK
+787 QALNLYAAK

-804 ISAGENHLTVNGE
+804 ISAGENHLTVSGE

-911 GMFNNHSATLESA
+911 GVFNNHSATLESA
-924 GDMALDIQQINNYN
+924 GDMALDIQKINNYN

-1015 ILSGGQ
+1015 ILSGGR

-1152 VVTPDTRLPVSSLYQ
+1152 VITPDTRLPVSSLYQ

-1456 THSESGNWGKGNDRS
+1456 THSESGSWGKGNDRS
-1471 LTQRSDLGTQINGGA
+1471 LTQRSDIGTQINGGA

-1586 NLVAGRNLN
+1586 NLVAGRNLT

-1921 NLTLSSEQDSDNYDS
+1921 NLTLTSEQDSDNYDS
-1936 KQRSGSVGASG
+1936 KQRSGSAGASG

-2026 VEQQSAGVSTS
+2026 VEQQSEGVSTS

-2077 RDGANQQQDV
+2077 RDSANQQQDV

-2114 ATAQKIGEIG
+2114 ATAQKTGEIG

-2167 QISAQVSR
+2167 QINAQVSR

-2196 AMQGLAGGNL
+2196 AMQGLAGGDL

-2272 RWIAAEYYPD
+2272 RWIAAEYYPG

-2316 DAVAGAQAGKNAV
+2316 DAVTGAQAGKNAV
-2329 ENNFLGPE
+2329 ENN
-2337 SREKLDKAVENQQN
+2337 
-2351 GKDLLAASK
+2351 
-2360 EIVRQNNI
+2360 
-2368 DRHSDELL
+2368 
-2376 GKFQTD
+2376 
-2382 PQSMTESECQ
+2382 
-2392 QLAAYLNVYGYEL
+2392 
-2405 QNSYGLSPEK
+2405 
-2415 AQQLVNSLLSGEPA
+2415 LLSGSEDA
-2429 LKPSPGYPGG
+2429 QAAWLRQHGIDMASCSDNPGG
-2439 GGDTSSYYEALGYLK
+2439 SACQKAINERNAVGLALASG
-2454 MYSVQSSQAAM
+2454 SV
-2465 GTDALLALPGGV
+2465 ALLPGGAQAMWGLGASANAGISYLADGTIDPANATIAGWVNVLSMGNGLAGTV
-2477 GTAAR
+2477 GWN
-2482 ATLAAGGAYQTGTG
+2482 AAGGALGNWIDDKDPLSGALINGAGSG
-2496 IGQLIDGQYGEG
+2496 IGYGIGKGLSWGVNAG
-2508 ALNVG
+2508 ANWWKGGWDPKFNAELRQFTEIKGDFGISKEMTPSRV
-2513 LGSAAIFGSV
+2513 LGAFGDFGGSF
-2523 AGQSV
+2523 
-2528 IKKTDTGIFSPESII
+2528 FSEI
-2543 SLQESSRSTGKNI
+2543 TGKGI
-2556 FPVDMFKISPENLK
+2556 EKRADSM
-2570 YVDILSPEARQH
+2570 
-2582 ILYGESLTTGGHMY
+2582 GERK
-2596 PGNPG
+2596 N
-2601 ETIFPPTW
+2601 
-2609 SANKIVHA
+2609 
-2617 VGDIATSPDTMWYAQ
+2617 D
-2632 TGTGGLYT
+2632 
-2640 KAGRPSRWVAWE
+2640 
-2652 TRDNVRVRVVYE
+2652 
-2664 PANGK
+2664 
-2669 VITAFPDAGLV
+2669 
-2680 PPTLKPVK
+2680 

>member
-1 MNKRFY
+1 
-7 RIVFNKARGMLM
+7 MLM

-47 SSLAPLAFS
+47 STLAPLAFG

-75 HAPGGQ
+75 PAPGGQ

-118 GVVLNNSHANTS
+118 GVVLNNSHASTS

-154 VNTRDPSRL
+154 LNTRDPSRL

-180 PAGISCDGCG
+180 PGGISCDGCG
-190 FINANRAT
+190 FINASRAT

-205 YGNGQIS
+205 YSNGQIS

-246 TGVWAQELKVTAG
+246 AGVWAQELKVTAG

-272 KSADGSAPPAVAIDV
+272 KSTDGSAAPAVAIDV

-314 IGAAAGDVA
+314 IGAATGDVA
-323 ISADGSLSN
+323 ISADGALSN
-332 SGVIQSAQNLQ
+332 SGMIQSAQNLQ

-356 YAGKDSVMTA
+356 YAGKDSLVTA
-366 SATLTNDGMIA
+366 SATLTNDGIIA

-390 SAQYSTLAAGLNS
+390 SVQNSTLAAGLNS
-403 DGSTASSGALTL
+403 DGSSASSGALTL
-415 NSQSS
+415 NSQTS

-433 TAQGRTVDLDN
+433 TAQGRAVDLDN

-478 SGKLNNHGGLLTA
+478 SGKLKNHSGLLTA

-509 QTGEDDLRLDFR
+509 HTGGDDLRLDFR
-521 AGLDNRGG
+521 AGLDNHGG

-564 EGALDN
+564 DGVLDN
-570 GEGTIAANGNIKLD
+570 GQGTIAANGNIVLYSDNINNRSGKISTTQGNAQLTTRHELENSQGNIVAGGSLSLQVASLRNQQGQLIAAQGDLAMSAEGGLDNREGVLAANGNIKLD

-601 IQLTARHGVDNSQG
+601 VQLTARHGVDNSQG
-615 KIIASG
+615 NIIASG
-621 DIQLQA
+621 DIRLQA
-627 ENLTNRH
+627 ENLNNRH
-634 GQVGTAQRGRVNL
+634 GQVGSAQRGSVNL
-647 TTSGLLDNQQGT
+647 KTSGLLDNQQGT
-659 ITAFDALGIQSA
+659 ITAVDVLRIHSA
-671 TVDNRQGELQSG
+671 AVDNRQGELQSG

-701 IVSAAALEIAGVN
+701 IVSAAALDIAGVN

-727 SKLSL
+727 SKLIL

-747 DMSLTLRQAFHN
+747 DMSLTLRQAFHH
-759 AGRIIANGNL
+759 AGMIIANGNL
-769 QWNLSGLG
+769 QWNLSGLA
-777 LINQGVISAG
+777 LINQGVISVG
-787 RALNLYAAK
+787 QALNLYVAK

-804 ISAGENHLTVNGE
+804 ISAGENHSTVNGE

-888 IYSDGTLAIG
+888 IFSDGTLAIG
-898 GQLAEDGSLSGRA
+898 GLLAEDGSLSGRA
-911 GMFNNHSATLESA
+911 GVFNNHSATLESA

-1015 ILSGGQ
+1015 ILSGGR
-1021 LIINSDKLNNYDSQI
+1021 LIINSDELNNYDSQI

-1100 IDLQTMKWQGNTQ
+1100 IDLQTMKWQGNTP
-1113 IDGHSGVINPRDR
+1113 IDGHSGVITPRDR
-1126 ADETGEIP
+1126 ADETGELP

-1167 IDPQAKA
+1167 IDPQATA

-1294 LVPQVY
+1294 LTPAQMALLTSDMVWLVAREVTLTDGSVQQVLVPQVY
-1300 ARVKA
+1300 AWLKA

-1325 RDVTNSGHIQ
+1325 RDVTNSGHIH

-1375 GDSLIAQAGRDI
+1375 GDSLNAQAGRDI

-1394 GGPGNISLDRPAGI
+1394 GGPDNVSLDRPAGI

-1471 LTQRSDLGTQINGGA
+1471 LTQRSDIGTQINGGA

-1518 SSGESSWHLTENS
+1518 SSGESSWHLMENS

-1568 AGRDLLVSGSSV
+1568 AGRDLLVSGSGV
-1580 AGTQDV
+1580 AGTQEV
-1586 NLVAGRNLN
+1586 NLVAGRNLT
-1595 ITTAEESRQENHLR
+1595 IATAEESRQENHLR

-1629 SLKATDVTTALS
+1629 SLKATDATTTLS

-1679 KTVNILAAENQSTQ
+1679 KTVNILAAEHQSTQ

-1785 NTSRGSSLMAGNN
+1785 NTSRGSSLMAGTN

-1867 ASANAGKGHEKG
+1867 ASANAAKGHERG

-1892 ERVTIVSGRDTTLT
+1892 ERMTIVSGRDTTLT

-2020 NYAEYS
+2020 NSAEYS
-2026 VEQQSAGVSTS
+2026 VEQQSAGAGTS

-2043 FLGNAASG
+2043 FLGNASSG

-2087 TGLSRDAA
+2087 TELSRDAA

-2114 ATAQKIGEIG
+2114 AVAQKIGEIG

-2137 NAQAAQSDPA
+2137 NAQAAQGDPA
-2147 ARAAARA
+2147 ARAAARE
-2154 KLVAGGNGSPSEE
+2154 KLVAGGNASPSEE

-2272 RWIAAEYYPD
+2272 RWIAVEYYPD

-2302 AAGLMGGLSGGSSA
+2302 AAGLMGGLSGGSSG

-2329 ENNFLGPE
+2329 ENNSL
-2337 SREKLDKAVENQQN
+2337 AHV
-2351 GKDLLAASK
+2351 LAAIEANKPRTVESWTK
-2360 EIVRQNNI
+2360 EQQEQIREACSGGTPVSCETAVAAI
-2368 DRHSDELL
+2368 GSAMAWPLL
-2376 GKFQTD
+2376 PG
-2382 PQSMTESECQ
+2382 
-2392 QLAAYLNVYGYEL
+2392 AAATTSLIGAGANAGVGLLINGEVNPNDVILGYWTGAFTAGT
-2405 QNSYGLSPEK
+2405 GLWGTM
-2415 AQQLVNSLLSGEPA
+2415 AVNAGSGA
-2429 LKPSPGYPGG
+2429 A
-2439 GGDTSSYYEALGYLK
+2439 SSYLKGDDPLKGGLISGAASGLGYGAGKLVELPFDK
-2454 MYSVQSSQAAM
+2454 VLNPMKPWKDWIWTDVGM
-2465 GTDALLALPGGV
+2465 GISKPLPINPVPGM
-2477 GTAAR
+2477 
-2482 ATLAAGGAYQTGTG
+2482 AGNAS
-2496 IGQLIDGQYGEG
+2496 
-2508 ALNVG
+2508 
-2513 LGSAAIFGSV
+2513 GSAATEILNDQ
-2523 AGQSV
+2523 AGKADAKF
-2528 IKKTDTGIFSPESII
+2528 KK
-2543 SLQESSRSTGKNI
+2543 
-2556 FPVDMFKISPENLK
+2556 
-2570 YVDILSPEARQH
+2570 
-2582 ILYGESLTTGGHMY
+2582 
-2596 PGNPG
+2596 GNQ
-2601 ETIFPPTW
+2601 
-2609 SANKIVHA
+2609 K
-2617 VGDIATSPDTMWYAQ
+2617 
-2632 TGTGGLYT
+2632 
-2640 KAGRPSRWVAWE
+2640 
-2652 TRDNVRVRVVYE
+2652 
-2664 PANGK
+2664 
-2669 VITAFPDAGLV
+2669 
-2680 PPTLKPVK
+2680 

>member
-1 MNKRFY
+1 
-7 RIVFNKARGMLM
+7 MLM

-33 PQSGADARTGSTLT
+33 PQSGADARTGSTLAST
-47 SSLAPLAFS
+47 LAPLAFS

-75 HAPGGQ
+75 RAPGGQ

-246 TGVWAQELKVTAG
+246 AGVWAQELKVTAG

-272 KSADGSAPPAVAIDV
+272 KSADGSALPAVAIDV

-323 ISADGSLSN
+323 ISADGALSN

-356 YAGKDSVMTA
+356 YAGKDSVVTA

-390 SAQYSTLAAGLNS
+390 SAQNSTLAAGLNS

-462 TRDAVVAASE
+462 TRDAVVASE

-551 LLHTGSGGMSITS
+551 LLHTGSGGISITS

-615 KIIASG
+615 NIIASG

-804 ISAGENHLTVNGE
+804 ISAGENHLTVSGE

-898 GQLAEDGSLSGRA
+898 GQLTEDGSLSGRA
-911 GMFNNHSATLESA
+911 GVFNNHSATLESA

-938 DHLVTKDVMVEQSWR
+938 DHLVTKDVVVEQSWR

-1015 ILSGGQ
+1015 ILSGGR

-1471 LTQRSDLGTQINGGA
+1471 LTQRSDIGTQINGGA

-1586 NLVAGRNLN
+1586 NLVAGRNLT

-1947 SMGGGSGSLNLSQS
+1947 SMDGGSGSLNLSQS

-2095 HANQTLSPIFDK
+2095 HANQTL
-2107 EKEQNRL
+2107 
-2114 ATAQKIGEIG
+2114 
-2124 RQVSDVLVTQGKL
+2124 
-2137 NAQAAQSDPA
+2137 
-2147 ARAAARA
+2147 
-2154 KLVAGGNGSPSEE
+2154 
-2167 QISAQVSR
+2167 
-2175 TATADYDTGGKYQK
+2175 
-2189 VAQAVTA
+2189 
-2196 AMQGLAGGNL
+2196 
-2206 AQAASGAVSPYV
+2206 
-2218 AEIIHSQTTDSATG
+2218 
-2232 KVNVEANAMAHAVWG
+2232 
-2247 AIAAAS
+2247 
-2253 GNNSALAGAAG
+2253 
-2264 AVSGELLG
+2264 
-2272 RWIAAEYYPD
+2272 
-2282 VKTEELSD
+2282 
-2290 EQKSTIS
+2290 
-2297 ALSTL
+2297 
-2302 AAGLMGGLSGGSSA
+2302 
-2316 DAVAGAQAGKNAV
+2316 
-2329 ENNFLGPE
+2329 
-2337 SREKLDKAVENQQN
+2337 
-2351 GKDLLAASK
+2351 
-2360 EIVRQNNI
+2360 
-2368 DRHSDELL
+2368 
-2376 GKFQTD
+2376 
-2382 PQSMTESECQ
+2382 
-2392 QLAAYLNVYGYEL
+2392 
-2405 QNSYGLSPEK
+2405 
-2415 AQQLVNSLLSGEPA
+2415 
-2429 LKPSPGYPGG
+2429 
-2439 GGDTSSYYEALGYLK
+2439 
-2454 MYSVQSSQAAM
+2454 
-2465 GTDALLALPGGV
+2465 
-2477 GTAAR
+2477 
-2482 ATLAAGGAYQTGTG
+2482 
-2496 IGQLIDGQYGEG
+2496 
-2508 ALNVG
+2508 
-2513 LGSAAIFGSV
+2513 
-2523 AGQSV
+2523 
-2528 IKKTDTGIFSPESII
+2528 
-2543 SLQESSRSTGKNI
+2543 
-2556 FPVDMFKISPENLK
+2556 
-2570 YVDILSPEARQH
+2570 
-2582 ILYGESLTTGGHMY
+2582 
-2596 PGNPG
+2596 
-2601 ETIFPPTW
+2601 
-2609 SANKIVHA
+2609 
-2617 VGDIATSPDTMWYAQ
+2617 
-2632 TGTGGLYT
+2632 
-2640 KAGRPSRWVAWE
+2640 
-2652 TRDNVRVRVVYE
+2652 
-2664 PANGK
+2664 
-2669 VITAFPDAGLV
+2669 
-2680 PPTLKPVK
+2680 

>member
-1 MNKRFY
+1 
-7 RIVFNKARGMLM
+7 MLM

-33 PQSGADARTGSTLT
+33 PQSGADARTGSTLI

-212 GYDVNRGEIIVQGGG
+212 GYDVNRGEIIIQGGG

-246 TGVWAQELKVTAG
+246 AGVWAQELKVTAG

-272 KSADGSAPPAVAIDV
+272 KSADGSALPAVAIDV

-323 ISADGSLSN
+323 ISADGALSN
-332 SGVIQSAQNLQ
+332 RGVIQSAQNLQ

-356 YAGKDSVMTA
+356 YAGKDSVVTA

-390 SAQYSTLAAGLNS
+390 SAQNSTLAAGLNS

-453 VSAASGDIT
+453 VSAASGNIT

-478 SGKLNNHGGLLTA
+478 SGKLNNHSGLLTA
-491 SQLEL
+491 SKLEL
-496 KAMALDNQQGVIQ
+496 KAVALDNQQGVIQ

-570 GEGTIAANGNIKLD
+570 GEGTIAANGNIVLHSDNINNRSGKISTTQGNAQLTTRHELENSQGNIVAGGSLSLQVASLRNQQGQLIAAQGDLAMSAEEGLDNREGVLTANGNIKLD

-601 IQLTARHGVDNSQG
+601 VQLTARHGVNNSQG
-615 KIIASG
+615 NIIASG
-621 DIQLQA
+621 DIRLQA
-627 ENLTNRH
+627 ENLNNRH
-634 GQVGTAQRGRVNL
+634 GQIGTAQRGSVNL

-759 AGRIIANGNL
+759 AGRVIANGNL

-911 GMFNNHSATLESA
+911 GVFNNHSATLESA
-924 GDMALDIQQINNYN
+924 GDMVLDIQQINNYN

-1015 ILSGGQ
+1015 ILSGAR

-1091 YEPTPTVQT
+1091 YEPTPMVQT

-1126 ADETGEIP
+1126 ADETGELP

-1367 NIGGTLQG
+1367 NIGGMLQG

-1456 THSESGNWGKGNDRS
+1456 THSESGSWGKGNDRS
-1471 LTQRSDLGTQINGGA
+1471 LTQRSDIGTQINGGA

-1495 NARAASVT
+1495 IARAASVT

-1586 NLVAGRNLN
+1586 NLVAGRNLT
-1595 ITTAEESRQENHLR
+1595 ITTAKESRQENHLR

-1629 SLKATDVTTALS
+1629 SLKANDVTTALS

-1867 ASANAGKGHEKG
+1867 ASANAAKGHEKG

-1936 KQRSGSVGASG
+1936 KQRSGSAGASG

-2206 AQAASGAVSPYV
+2206 AQAASRAVSPYV

-2329 ENNFLGPE
+2329 ENNLMGGNE
-2337 SREKLDKAVENQQN
+2337 WSQGEKAREH
-2351 GKDLLAASK
+2351 GKDVLSCADNPSGEACQRGLAENKAYAGALATGGVALLPGTAQAMWG
-2360 EIVRQNNI
+2360 
-2368 DRHSDELL
+2368 L
-2376 GKFQTD
+2376 G
-2382 PQSMTESECQ
+2382 
-2392 QLAAYLNVYGYEL
+2392 AGVNAG
-2405 QNSYGLSPEK
+2405 
-2415 AQQLVNSLLSGEPA
+2415 AQYAEDGKVNPVNSAVAGWINVASIGNGLW
-2429 LKPSPGYPGG
+2429 
-2439 GGDTSSYYEALGYLK
+2439 
-2454 MYSVQSSQAAM
+2454 
-2465 GTDALLALPGGV
+2465 GTV
-2477 GTAAR
+2477 GWN
-2482 ATLAAGGAYQTGTG
+2482 AAGGALTSQINGDNPLTGAIT
-2496 IGQLIDGQYGEG
+2496 
-2508 ALNVG
+2508 NG
-2513 LGSAAIFGSV
+2513 LGSAGGYWGGKLISSGINAAGKWLTGGWDPKFNPDLLKYTEIKGQLGISKEMLPGKIPGNMGNIGASV
-2523 AGQSV
+2523 ISEGGGKGAEQV
-2528 IKKTDTGIFSPESII
+2528 IKKIGD
-2543 SLQESSRSTGKNI
+2543 KNE
-2556 FPVDMFKISPENLK
+2556 K
-2570 YVDILSPEARQH
+2570 
-2582 ILYGESLTTGGHMY
+2582 
-2596 PGNPG
+2596 
-2601 ETIFPPTW
+2601 
-2609 SANKIVHA
+2609 
-2617 VGDIATSPDTMWYAQ
+2617 
-2632 TGTGGLYT
+2632 
-2640 KAGRPSRWVAWE
+2640 
-2652 TRDNVRVRVVYE
+2652 
-2664 PANGK
+2664 
-2669 VITAFPDAGLV
+2669 
-2680 PPTLKPVK
+2680 

>member
-33 PQSGADARTGSTLT
+33 PQSGADARTGSTLAST
-47 SSLAPLAFS
+47 LAPLAFS

-246 TGVWAQELKVTAG
+246 AGVWAQELKVTAG

-272 KSADGSAPPAVAIDV
+272 KSADGSALPAVAIDV

-323 ISADGSLSN
+323 ISADGALSN

-356 YAGKDSVMTA
+356 YAGKDSVVTA

-390 SAQYSTLAAGLNS
+390 SAQNSTLAAGFNS

-453 VSAASGDIT
+453 VSAATGDIT

-478 SGKLNNHGGLLTA
+478 SGKLNNHSGLLTA

-521 AGLDNRGG
+521 TGLDNRGG

-615 KIIASG
+615 NIIAIG

-634 GQVGTAQRGRVNL
+634 GQIGTAQRGSVNL

-714 LALANTGGTLLAA
+714 LALANTGGMLLAA

-759 AGRIIANGNL
+759 AGRNIANGNL

-871 ASLAMGV
+871 ASLTMGV

-911 GMFNNHSATLESA
+911 GVFNNHSATLESA

-938 DHLVTKDVMVEQSWR
+938 DHLVTKDVIVEQSWR

-965 DWSLVDTSYKNKYGV
+965 DWSLVDTSHKNKYGV

-1015 ILSGGQ
+1015 ILSGGR

-1283 VTLTDGSVQQV
+1283 ITLTDGSVQQV

-1325 RDVTNSGHIQ
+1325 RDVTNSGHIH

-1471 LTQRSDLGTQINGGA
+1471 LTQRSDIGTQINGGA

-1586 NLVAGRNLN
+1586 NLVAGRNLT
-1595 ITTAEESRQENHLR
+1595 ITTAEERRQENHLR

-1756 TADSSPESMIGVNLS
+1756 TADSSPESMIGINLS

-1785 NTSRGSSLMAGNN
+1785 NTSRDSSLMAGNN

-1884 NETTLSAG
+1884 NEMTLSAG

-2077 RDGANQQQDV
+2077 RDSANQQQDV

-2154 KLVAGGNGSPSEE
+2154 KLVAGGNASPSEE

-2329 ENNFLGPE
+2329 ENNYLSSTEARQLDKELSDCKASGNDCKSVVEKYIEISNKNSKELVDACSGGGIACVTWEELLQGATNVANDANASQFRLD
-2337 SREKLDKAVENQQN
+2337 EKLKDPEAAALVNYLNGTDLKFLQENITSGDRLLSVITDPTSWPVLVMGGKAIITNTVTN
-2351 GKDLLAASK
+2351 GK
-2360 EIVRQNNI
+2360 
-2368 DRHSDELL
+2368 ELL
-2376 GKFQTD
+2376 I
-2382 PQSMTESECQ
+2382 
-2392 QLAAYLNVYGYEL
+2392 
-2405 QNSYGLSPEK
+2405 
-2415 AQQLVNSLLSGEPA
+2415 
-2429 LKPSPGYPGG
+2429 
-2439 GGDTSSYYEALGYLK
+2439 
-2454 MYSVQSSQAAM
+2454 
-2465 GTDALLALPGGV
+2465 
-2477 GTAAR
+2477 
-2482 ATLAAGGAYQTGTG
+2482 AAGASV
-2496 IGQLIDGQYGEG
+2496 
-2508 ALNVG
+2508 A
-2513 LGSAAIFGSV
+2513 GSAAIQYGVHGEVKLSDVIGAGVIGAITAGKGYNPTVTWNAAGGYYQAELKGDDPFLGALLSKAGAATGYAAGNILKVPADKIFNPVSKQYEWIPTGVWTISKPVPQSSVPSV
-2523 AGQSV
+2523 AANVANSTVSG
-2528 IKKTDTGIFSPESII
+2528 
-2543 SLQESSRSTGKNI
+2543 LSS
-2556 FPVDMFKISPENLK
+2556 
-2570 YVDILSPEARQH
+2570 Y
-2582 ILYGESLTTGGHMY
+2582 
-2596 PGNPG
+2596 
-2601 ETIFPPTW
+2601 
-2609 SANKIVHA
+2609 
-2617 VGDIATSPDTMWYAQ
+2617 ATSD
-2632 TGTGGLYT
+2632 
-2640 KAGRPSRWVAWE
+2640 K
-2652 TRDNVRVRVVYE
+2652 
-2664 PANGK
+2664 NGEAK
-2669 VITAFPDAGLV
+2669 
-2680 PPTLKPVK
+2680 K

>member
-33 PQSGADARTGSTLT
+33 PQSGADARTGSTLAST
-47 SSLAPLAFS
+47 LAPLAFS

-246 TGVWAQELKVTAG
+246 AGVWAQELKVTAG
-259 RNQIDAAHSRTTA
+259 RNQIDAAHTRTTA

-356 YAGKDSVMTA
+356 YAGKDSVVTA

-390 SAQYSTLAAGLNS
+390 SAQNSTLAAGLNS

-478 SGKLNNHGGLLTA
+478 SGKLNNHSGLLTA

-570 GEGTIAANGNIKLD
+570 GEGTIAANGNIVLHS
-584 ADNLTNHGGK
+584 DNINNRSGK
-594 ISAAQGD
+594 ISTTQGNAQLTTRHELENSQGNIVAGGSLSLQVASLRNQQGQVIAAQGD

-615 KIIASG
+615 NIIASG

-634 GQVGTAQRGRVNL
+634 GQIGTAQRGSVNL

-671 TVDNRQGELQSG
+671 TV
-683 GNLNITIHNRGL
+683 

-804 ISAGENHLTVNGE
+804 ISAGENHLTVSGE

-840 SGRLYGDAVALQAAT
+840 SGRLYGDAIALQAAT

-911 GMFNNHSATLESA
+911 GVFNNHSATLESA

-1456 THSESGNWGKGNDRS
+1456 THSESGSWEKGNDRS
-1471 LTQRSDLGTQINGGA
+1471 LTQRSDIGTQINGGA

-1586 NLVAGRNLN
+1586 NLVAGRNLT

-1715 INTAVS
+1715 LNTAVS

-1756 TADSSPESMIGVNLS
+1756 TADSSPESMIGINLS

-1867 ASANAGKGHEKG
+1867 ASANAAKGHEKG

-1884 NETTLSAG
+1884 NETTFSAG

-2154 KLVAGGNGSPSEE
+2154 KLVAGGNASPSEE

-2272 RWIAAEYYPD
+2272 RWIAAEYYPG

-2329 ENNFLGPE
+2329 ENNLMGGNE
-2337 SREKLDKAVENQQN
+2337 WSQGERAREHGADV
-2351 GKDLLAASK
+2351 
-2360 EIVRQNNI
+2360 
-2368 DRHSDELL
+2368 
-2376 GKFQTD
+2376 
-2382 PQSMTESECQ
+2382 
-2392 QLAAYLNVYGYEL
+2392 
-2405 QNSYGLSPEK
+2405 LSCADNP
-2415 AQQLVNSLLSGEPA
+2415 SGEACQRGIAENKAYAGA
-2429 LKPSPGYPGG
+2429 LASAGLIY
-2439 GGDTSSYYEALGYLK
+2439 
-2454 MYSVQSSQAAM
+2454 
-2465 GTDALLALPGGV
+2465 LPGGMQITGAIG
-2477 GTAAR
+2477 GTANAGIQYLINGEVNPTDVLI
-2482 ATLAAGGAYQTGTG
+2482 ATYVGAFTRNTGLKGTMSWNAAGGAT
-2496 IGQLIDGQYGEG
+2496 
-2508 ALNVG
+2508 
-2513 LGSAAIFGSV
+2513 
-2523 AGQSV
+2523 
-2528 IKKTDTGIFSPESII
+2528 
-2543 SLQESSRSTGKNI
+2543 SSY
-2556 FPVDMFKISPENLK
+2556 LK
-2570 YVDILSPEARQH
+2570 GD
-2582 ILYGESLTTGGHMY
+2582 
-2596 PGNPG
+2596 NP
-2601 ETIFPPTW
+2601 F
-2609 SANKIVHA
+2609 
-2617 VGDIATSPDTMWYAQ
+2617 
-2632 TGTGGLYT
+2632 TGGLINGLASGMGYG
-2640 KAGRPSRWVAWE
+2640 AGKLVELPFDKVLNPMKPWKDWIWTDVGMGISKPLPINPVPGIAGNAAGSAVTE
-2652 TRDNVRVRVVYE
+2652 ILNDQ
-2664 PANGK
+2664 AGK
-2669 VITAFPDAGLV
+2669 TG
-2680 PPTLKPVK
+2680 VKLQKGNQK

>member
-1 MNKRFY
+1 
-7 RIVFNKARGMLM
+7 MLM

-47 SSLAPLAFS
+47 STLAPLAFS

-246 TGVWAQELKVTAG
+246 AGVWAQELKVTAG

-272 KSADGSAPPAVAIDV
+272 KSADGSALPAVAIDV

-323 ISADGSLSN
+323 ISADGALSN

-356 YAGKDSVMTA
+356 YAGKDSVVTA

-390 SAQYSTLAAGLNS
+390 SAQNSTLAAGLNS

-453 VSAASGDIT
+453 VSAATGDIT

-478 SGKLNNHGGLLTA
+478 SGKLNNHSGLLTA

-615 KIIASG
+615 NIIASG

-634 GQVGTAQRGRVNL
+634 GQIGTEQRGSVNL

-787 RALNLYAAK
+787 RALNLSAAK

-804 ISAGENHLTVNGE
+804 ISAGENHLTVSGE
-817 LVNRGLIDG
+817 LVNRELIDG

-911 GMFNNHSATLESA
+911 GVFNNHSATLESA

-1015 ILSGGQ
+1015 ILSGGR

-1387 NSASTLG
+1387 NSASTLSG
-1394 GGPGNISLDRPAGI
+1394 GSDNISIDRPAGI

-1471 LTQRSDLGTQINGGA
+1471 LTQRSDIGTQINGGA
-1486 VALSAGHDM
+1486 VALSAGHDI

-1503 ATSSLTVA
+1503 ASSSLTVRV
-1511 AGNDINL
+1511 
-1518 SSGESSWHLTENS
+1518 S
-1531 HQSSSGLLARRSLTT
+1531 
-1546 HDEVWAQ
+1546 
-1553 NAIGSNFSGDSIVMQ
+1553 VM
-1568 AGRDLLVSGSSV
+1568 
-1580 AGTQDV
+1580 
-1586 NLVAGRNLN
+1586 
-1595 ITTAEESRQENHLR
+1595 E
-1609 KEKHSGFSGTGG
+1609 
-1621 VGFSVGSS
+1621 
-1629 SLKATDVTTALS
+1629 
-1641 SAASTVGSSQ
+1641 
-1651 GNLSLSAGNVL
+1651 
-1662 TVQGSD
+1662 
-1668 LVAGN
+1668 
-1673 NMALTG
+1673 
-1679 KTVNILAAENQSTQ
+1679 
-1693 THTVEQKTSGLTLAL
+1693 
-1708 SGMVGSA
+1708 
-1715 INTAVS
+1715 
-1721 SANQASTESNGRLAA
+1721 
-1736 LSGLQSAL
+1736 
-1744 SGVQAYQASQMQ
+1744 
-1756 TADSSPESMIGVNLS
+1756 
-1771 WGSQSSKSTQRQTQ
+1771 
-1785 NTSRGSSLMAGNN
+1785 
-1798 LSIIAT
+1798 
-1804 ETDINVEGSQLQA
+1804 
-1817 GGSAL
+1817 
-1822 LNAARDV
+1822 
-1829 NLFSAENASTLS
+1829 
-1841 GKNESHGSSFG
+1841 
-1852 VGINF
+1852 
-1857 GQGANGLTVS
+1857 
-1867 ASANAGKGHEKG
+1867 
-1879 NSLTH
+1879 
-1884 NETTLSAG
+1884 
-1892 ERVTIVSGRDTTLT
+1892 
-1906 GAQVSGHQVTMDVGR
+1906 
-1921 NLTLSSEQDSDNYDS
+1921 
-1936 KQRSGSVGASG
+1936 
-1947 SMGGGSGSLNLSQS
+1947 
-1961 KMHSTW
+1961 
-1967 ASVEAQTGIFAG
+1967 
-1979 EGGFDVKVGGHTQL
+1979 
-1993 NGSVLAS
+1993 
-2000 TAAAELN
+2000 
-2007 RLDTGTLGFRDIK
+2007 
-2020 NYAEYS
+2020 
-2026 VEQQSAGVSTS
+2026 
-2037 GSVAGQ
+2037 
-2043 FLGNAASG
+2043 
-2051 LLMGANGSG
+2051 
-2060 SDSSLTRA
+2060 
-2068 AVSEGSIVI
+2068 
-2077 RDGANQQQDV
+2077 
-2087 TGLSRDAA
+2087 
-2095 HANQTLSPIFDK
+2095 
-2107 EKEQNRL
+2107 
-2114 ATAQKIGEIG
+2114 
-2124 RQVSDVLVTQGKL
+2124 
-2137 NAQAAQSDPA
+2137 
-2147 ARAAARA
+2147 
-2154 KLVAGGNGSPSEE
+2154 
-2167 QISAQVSR
+2167 
-2175 TATADYDTGGKYQK
+2175 
-2189 VAQAVTA
+2189 
-2196 AMQGLAGGNL
+2196 
-2206 AQAASGAVSPYV
+2206 
-2218 AEIIHSQTTDSATG
+2218 
-2232 KVNVEANAMAHAVWG
+2232 
-2247 AIAAAS
+2247 
-2253 GNNSALAGAAG
+2253 
-2264 AVSGELLG
+2264 
-2272 RWIAAEYYPD
+2272 
-2282 VKTEELSD
+2282 
-2290 EQKSTIS
+2290 
-2297 ALSTL
+2297 
-2302 AAGLMGGLSGGSSA
+2302 
-2316 DAVAGAQAGKNAV
+2316 
-2329 ENNFLGPE
+2329 
-2337 SREKLDKAVENQQN
+2337 
-2351 GKDLLAASK
+2351 
-2360 EIVRQNNI
+2360 
-2368 DRHSDELL
+2368 
-2376 GKFQTD
+2376 
-2382 PQSMTESECQ
+2382 
-2392 QLAAYLNVYGYEL
+2392 
-2405 QNSYGLSPEK
+2405 
-2415 AQQLVNSLLSGEPA
+2415 
-2429 LKPSPGYPGG
+2429 
-2439 GGDTSSYYEALGYLK
+2439 
-2454 MYSVQSSQAAM
+2454 
-2465 GTDALLALPGGV
+2465 
-2477 GTAAR
+2477 
-2482 ATLAAGGAYQTGTG
+2482 
-2496 IGQLIDGQYGEG
+2496 
-2508 ALNVG
+2508 
-2513 LGSAAIFGSV
+2513 
-2523 AGQSV
+2523 
-2528 IKKTDTGIFSPESII
+2528 
-2543 SLQESSRSTGKNI
+2543 
-2556 FPVDMFKISPENLK
+2556 
-2570 YVDILSPEARQH
+2570 
-2582 ILYGESLTTGGHMY
+2582 
-2596 PGNPG
+2596 
-2601 ETIFPPTW
+2601 
-2609 SANKIVHA
+2609 
-2617 VGDIATSPDTMWYAQ
+2617 
-2632 TGTGGLYT
+2632 
-2640 KAGRPSRWVAWE
+2640 
-2652 TRDNVRVRVVYE
+2652 
-2664 PANGK
+2664 
-2669 VITAFPDAGLV
+2669 
-2680 PPTLKPVK
+2680 

>member
-1 MNKRFY
+1 
-7 RIVFNKARGMLM
+7 MLM

-356 YAGKDSVMTA
+356 YAGKDSVVTA

-478 SGKLNNHGGLLTA
+478 SGKLNNHSGLLTA

-1471 LTQRSDLGTQINGGA
+1471 LTQRSDIGTQINGGA

-1546 HDEVWAQ
+1546 HDEMWAQ

-1586 NLVAGRNLN
+1586 NLVAGRNLT
-1595 ITTAEESRQENHLR
+1595 ITTAEERRQENHLR

-2087 TGLSRDAA
+2087 TGLSRDTA

-2272 RWIAAEYYPD
+2272 RWIAAEYYPG

-2329 ENNFLGPE
+2329 ENN
-2337 SREKLDKAVENQQN
+2337 
-2351 GKDLLAASK
+2351 
-2360 EIVRQNNI
+2360 
-2368 DRHSDELL
+2368 
-2376 GKFQTD
+2376 
-2382 PQSMTESECQ
+2382 
-2392 QLAAYLNVYGYEL
+2392 
-2405 QNSYGLSPEK
+2405 
-2415 AQQLVNSLLSGEPA
+2415 LLSGSEDA
-2429 LKPSPGYPGG
+2429 QAAWLRQHGIDMASCSDNPGG
-2439 GGDTSSYYEALGYLK
+2439 SACQKAINERNAVGLALASG
-2454 MYSVQSSQAAM
+2454 SV
-2465 GTDALLALPGGV
+2465 ALLPGGAQAMWGLGASANAGISYLADGTIDPANATIAGWVNVLSMGNGLAGTV
-2477 GTAAR
+2477 GWN
-2482 ATLAAGGAYQTGTG
+2482 AAGGALGNWIDDKDPLSGALINGAGSG
-2496 IGQLIDGQYGEG
+2496 IGYGIGKGLSWGVNAG
-2508 ALNVG
+2508 ANWWKGGWDPKFNAELRQFTEIKGDFGISKEMTPSRVPG
-2513 LGSAAIFGSV
+2513 AFGDFGGSF
-2523 AGQSV
+2523 
-2528 IKKTDTGIFSPESII
+2528 FSEI
-2543 SLQESSRSTGKNI
+2543 TGKGI
-2556 FPVDMFKISPENLK
+2556 EKRADSM
-2570 YVDILSPEARQH
+2570 
-2582 ILYGESLTTGGHMY
+2582 GERK
-2596 PGNPG
+2596 N
-2601 ETIFPPTW
+2601 
-2609 SANKIVHA
+2609 
-2617 VGDIATSPDTMWYAQ
+2617 D
-2632 TGTGGLYT
+2632 
-2640 KAGRPSRWVAWE
+2640 
-2652 TRDNVRVRVVYE
+2652 
-2664 PANGK
+2664 
-2669 VITAFPDAGLV
+2669 
-2680 PPTLKPVK
+2680 

>member
-33 PQSGADARTGSTLT
+33 PQSGADARTGSTLI

-56 FLLAFSCLTPAQ
+56 FLLAFSCLTPAK

-246 TGVWAQELKVTAG
+246 AGVWAQELKVTAG

-272 KSADGSAPPAVAIDV
+272 KSADGSALPAVAIDV

-356 YAGKDSVMTA
+356 YAGKDSVVTA

-390 SAQYSTLAAGLNS
+390 SAQNSTLAAGLNS

-453 VSAASGDIT
+453 VSAATGDIT
-462 TRDAVVAASE
+462 TQDAVVAASE

-478 SGKLNNHGGLLTA
+478 SGKLNNHSGLLTA

-804 ISAGENHLTVNGE
+804 ISAGENHLTVSGE

-911 GMFNNHSATLESA
+911 GVFNNHSATLESA

-1152 VVTPDTRLPVSSLYQ
+1152 VVTPDTQLPVSSLYQ

-1325 RDVTNSGHIQ
+1325 RDVTNSGHIH
-1335 SRGVTQLTA
+1335 SCGVTQLTA

-1456 THSESGNWGKGNDRS
+1456 THSESGSWGKGNDRS
-1471 LTQRSDLGTQINGGA
+1471 LTQRSDIGTQINGGA
-1486 VALSAGHDM
+1486 VALSAGHDI

-1586 NLVAGRNLN
+1586 NLVAGRNLT

-2095 HANQTLSPIFDK
+2095 YANQTLSPIFDK

-2137 NAQAAQSDPA
+2137 NAQAAQSDP
-2147 ARAAARA
+2147 AARA

-2302 AAGLMGGLSGGSSA
+2302 AAGLMGGVSGGSSA

-2329 ENNFLGPE
+2329 ENN
-2337 SREKLDKAVENQQN
+2337 
-2351 GKDLLAASK
+2351 
-2360 EIVRQNNI
+2360 
-2368 DRHSDELL
+2368 LL
-2376 GKFQTD
+2376 GGSEWLQT
-2382 PQSMTESECQ
+2382 
-2392 QLAAYLNVYGYEL
+2392 
-2405 QNSYGLSPEK
+2405 EK
-2415 AQQLVNSLLSGEPA
+2415 AREHGADVLSCNDA
-2429 LKPSPGYPGG
+2429 PGG
-2439 GGDTSSYYEALGYLK
+2439 EACKRGEAVNKAY
-2454 MYSVQSSQAAM
+2454 A
-2465 GTDALLALPGGV
+2465 GALASAGLIYLPGGMQATAGIGGAANAGIQYALTGEIKPTDV
-2477 GTAAR
+2477 LIASYTGAATANTGLLGTIGWN
-2482 ATLAAGGAYQTGTG
+2482 AAGGATSNYLKGDDPLNGAGWGAAGSALGYGMGKYLIEMPLNKVLNPTWKNYEWVDMGMG
-2496 IGQLIDGQYGEG
+2496 ISKPLQFDARPSTWG
-2508 ALNVG
+2508 AIS
-2513 LGSAAIFGSV
+2513 GSAAS
-2523 AGQSV
+2523 
-2528 IKKTDTGIFSPESII
+2528 E
-2543 SLQESSRSTGKNI
+2543 
-2556 FPVDMFKISPENLK
+2556 
-2570 YVDILSPEARQH
+2570 
-2582 ILYGESLTTGGHMY
+2582 
-2596 PGNPG
+2596 
-2601 ETIFPPTW
+2601 
-2609 SANKIVHA
+2609 
-2617 VGDIATSPDTMWYAQ
+2617 ATSQ
-2632 TGTGGLYT
+2632 GGPKVEDAIT
-2640 KAGRPSRWVAWE
+2640 K
-2652 TRDNVRVRVVYE
+2652 
-2664 PANGK
+2664 K
-2669 VITAFPDAGLV
+2669 GLI
-2680 PPTLKPVK
+2680 K

>member
-1 MNKRFY
+1 
-7 RIVFNKARGMLM
+7 MLM

-33 PQSGADARTGSTLT
+33 PQSGADARTGSTLI

-56 FLLAFSCLTPAQ
+56 FLLAFSCLTPAK

-246 TGVWAQELKVTAG
+246 AGVWAQELKVTAG

-272 KSADGSAPPAVAIDV
+272 KSADGSALPAVAIDV

-356 YAGKDSVMTA
+356 YAGKDSVVTA

-390 SAQYSTLAAGLNS
+390 SAQNSTLAAGLNS

-453 VSAASGDIT
+453 VSAATGDIT
-462 TRDAVVAASE
+462 TQDAVVAASE

-478 SGKLNNHGGLLTA
+478 SGKLNNHSGLLTA

-804 ISAGENHLTVNGE
+804 ISAGENHLTVSGE

-911 GMFNNHSATLESA
+911 GVFNNHSATLESA

-1152 VVTPDTRLPVSSLYQ
+1152 VVTPDTQLPVSSLYQ

-1325 RDVTNSGHIQ
+1325 RDVTNSGHIH
-1335 SRGVTQLTA
+1335 SCGVTQLTA

-1456 THSESGNWGKGNDRS
+1456 THSESGSWGKGNDRS
-1471 LTQRSDLGTQINGGA
+1471 LTQRSDIGTQINGGA
-1486 VALSAGHDM
+1486 VALSAGHDI

-1586 NLVAGRNLN
+1586 NLVAGRNLT

-2095 HANQTLSPIFDK
+2095 YANQTLSPIFDK

-2137 NAQAAQSDPA
+2137 NAQAAQSDP
-2147 ARAAARA
+2147 AARA

-2302 AAGLMGGLSGGSSA
+2302 AAGLMGGVSGGSSA

-2329 ENNFLGPE
+2329 ENN
-2337 SREKLDKAVENQQN
+2337 
-2351 GKDLLAASK
+2351 
-2360 EIVRQNNI
+2360 
-2368 DRHSDELL
+2368 LL
-2376 GKFQTD
+2376 GGSEWLQT
-2382 PQSMTESECQ
+2382 
-2392 QLAAYLNVYGYEL
+2392 
-2405 QNSYGLSPEK
+2405 EK
-2415 AQQLVNSLLSGEPA
+2415 AREHGADVLSCNDA
-2429 LKPSPGYPGG
+2429 PGG
-2439 GGDTSSYYEALGYLK
+2439 EACKRGEAVNKAY
-2454 MYSVQSSQAAM
+2454 A
-2465 GTDALLALPGGV
+2465 GALASAGLIYLPGGMQATAGIGGAANAGIQYALTGEIKPTDV
-2477 GTAAR
+2477 LIASYTGAATANTGLLGTIGWN
-2482 ATLAAGGAYQTGTG
+2482 AAGGATSNYLKGDDPLNGAGWGAAGSALGYGMGKYLIEMPLNKVLNPTWKNYEWVDMGMG
-2496 IGQLIDGQYGEG
+2496 ISKPLQFDARPSTWG
-2508 ALNVG
+2508 AIS
-2513 LGSAAIFGSV
+2513 GSAAS
-2523 AGQSV
+2523 
-2528 IKKTDTGIFSPESII
+2528 E
-2543 SLQESSRSTGKNI
+2543 
-2556 FPVDMFKISPENLK
+2556 
-2570 YVDILSPEARQH
+2570 
-2582 ILYGESLTTGGHMY
+2582 
-2596 PGNPG
+2596 
-2601 ETIFPPTW
+2601 
-2609 SANKIVHA
+2609 
-2617 VGDIATSPDTMWYAQ
+2617 ATSQ
-2632 TGTGGLYT
+2632 GGPKVEDAIT
-2640 KAGRPSRWVAWE
+2640 K
-2652 TRDNVRVRVVYE
+2652 
-2664 PANGK
+2664 K
-2669 VITAFPDAGLV
+2669 GLI
-2680 PPTLKPVK
+2680 K

>member
-1 MNKRFY
+1 
-7 RIVFNKARGMLM
+7 MLM

-33 PQSGADARTGSTLT
+33 LQSGADARTGSTLAST
-47 SSLAPLAFS
+47 LAPLAFS

-246 TGVWAQELKVTAG
+246 AGVWAQELKVTAG
-259 RNQIDAAHSRTTA
+259 RNQIDAAHSRTTV

-323 ISADGSLSN
+323 ISADGALSN

-343 LSVKGDLHNQGQL
+343 LSVKGDLHNLGQL
-356 YAGKDSVMTA
+356 YAGKDSVVTA

-390 SAQYSTLAAGLNS
+390 SAQNSTLAAGLNS

-462 TRDAVVAASE
+462 TRDAVVAARE
-472 KLQLAA
+472 KLQLAT
-478 SGKLNNHGGLLTA
+478 SGKLNNHSGLLTA

-570 GEGTIAANGNIKLD
+570 GEGTIAANGNIVLYS
-584 ADNLTNHGGK
+584 DNINNRSGK
-594 ISAAQGD
+594 ISTTQGNAQLTTRHELENSQGNIVAGGSLSLQVASLRNQQGQVIAAQGD

-615 KIIASG
+615 NIIASG

-634 GQVGTAQRGRVNL
+634 GQIGTAQRGSVNL

-701 IVSAAALEIAGVN
+701 IVSAATLEIAGVN

-727 SKLSL
+727 SQLSL

-804 ISAGENHLTVNGE
+804 ISAGENHLTVSGE

-911 GMFNNHSATLESA
+911 GVFNNHSATLESA

-938 DHLVTKDVMVEQSWR
+938 DHLVTKDVVVEQSWR

-992 EFYEYQYQRTVVE
+992 EFYEYQYQHTVVE

-1100 IDLQTMKWQGNTQ
+1100 IDLQTMEWQGNTQ

-1325 RDVTNSGHIQ
+1325 RDVTNSGHIH

-1456 THSESGNWGKGNDRS
+1456 THSESGSWGKGNDRS
-1471 LTQRSDLGTQINGGA
+1471 LTQRSDIGTQINGGA

-1586 NLVAGRNLN
+1586 NLVAGRNLT

-1651 GNLSLSAGNVL
+1651 GNLRLSAGNVL

-1756 TADSSPESMIGVNLS
+1756 TADSSSESMIGVNLS

-1921 NLTLSSEQDSDNYDS
+1921 NLTLTSEQDSDNYDS
-1936 KQRSGSVGASG
+1936 KQRSGSLGASG

-2232 KVNVEANAMAHAVWG
+2232 EVNVEANAMAHAVWG

-2302 AAGLMGGLSGGSSA
+2302 AAGLMGGPSGGSSA

-2329 ENNFLGPE
+2329 ENNLMGGNE
-2337 SREKLDKAVENQQN
+2337 WSQ
-2351 GKDLLAASK
+2351 G
-2360 EIVRQNNI
+2360 
-2368 DRHSDELL
+2368 
-2376 GKFQTD
+2376 
-2382 PQSMTESECQ
+2382 
-2392 QLAAYLNVYGYEL
+2392 
-2405 QNSYGLSPEK
+2405 EK
-2415 AQQLVNSLLSGEPA
+2415 AREHGADVLSCADNPSGEACQRGIAENKAYAGA
-2429 LKPSPGYPGG
+2429 LASAGLIY
-2439 GGDTSSYYEALGYLK
+2439 
-2454 MYSVQSSQAAM
+2454 
-2465 GTDALLALPGGV
+2465 LPGGMQITGAIG
-2477 GTAAR
+2477 GTANAGIQYLMNGEVNPTDVLI
-2482 ATLAAGGAYQTGTG
+2482 ATYVGAFTANTGAWGTVGWNAAGGAT
-2496 IGQLIDGQYGEG
+2496 
-2508 ALNVG
+2508 
-2513 LGSAAIFGSV
+2513 
-2523 AGQSV
+2523 
-2528 IKKTDTGIFSPESII
+2528 
-2543 SLQESSRSTGKNI
+2543 SSY
-2556 FPVDMFKISPENLK
+2556 LK
-2570 YVDILSPEARQH
+2570 GD
-2582 ILYGESLTTGGHMY
+2582 
-2596 PGNPG
+2596 NP
-2601 ETIFPPTW
+2601 F
-2609 SANKIVHA
+2609 
-2617 VGDIATSPDTMWYAQ
+2617 
-2632 TGTGGLYT
+2632 TGGLINGLASGVGYG
-2640 KAGRPSRWVAWE
+2640 AGKLIELPMDKIYNPMKPWKDWMWTDVGMGISKPLSLDPIPGVAGNITSSIITE
-2652 TRDNVRVRVVYE
+2652 YSNDQ
-2664 PANGK
+2664 AGK
-2669 VITAFPDAGLV
+2669 NLGG
-2680 PPTLKPVK
+2680 KK

>member
-1 MNKRFY
+1 
-7 RIVFNKARGMLM
+7 MLM

-56 FLLAFSCLTPAQ
+56 FLLAFSCLTSAQ

-212 GYDVNRGEIIVQGGG
+212 GYDVNRGEIIIQGGG

-246 TGVWAQELKVTAG
+246 AGVWAQELKVTAG

-272 KSADGSAPPAVAIDV
+272 KSADGSALPAVAIDV

-356 YAGKDSVMTA
+356 YAGKDSVVTA

-390 SAQYSTLAAGLNS
+390 SAQNSTLAAGLNS

-444 SRTSGARIV
+444 SRTSGAQIV
-453 VSAASGDIT
+453 VSAATGDIT

-478 SGKLNNHGGLLTA
+478 SGKLNNHSGLLTA

-496 KAMALDNQQGVIQ
+496 KAMALDNQQGAIQ
-509 QTGEDDLRLDFR
+509 QTGEVDLRLDFR

-529 EIASNSHALTLST
+529 EIVSNSHALTLST

-570 GEGTIAANGNIKLD
+570 GEGTIAANGNIVLYSDNINNRSGKISTTQGNAQLTTRHELENSQGNIVAGGSLSLQVASLRNQQGQVIAAQGDLAMSAEGGLDNRDGVLAANGDIKLD

-601 IQLTARHGVDNSQG
+601 IQLTARHGV
-615 KIIASG
+615 
-621 DIQLQA
+621 
-627 ENLTNRH
+627 
-634 GQVGTAQRGRVNL
+634 
-647 TTSGLLDNQQGT
+647 
-659 ITAFDALGIQSA
+659 
-671 TVDNRQGELQSG
+671 
-683 GNLNITIHNRGL
+683 

-732 DADSL
+732 NADSL

-759 AGRIIANGNL
+759 AGRVIANGNL

-911 GMFNNHSATLESA
+911 GVFNNHSATLESA
-924 GDMALDIQQINNYN
+924 GDMALDIQQINNFN

-1430 MVSNSAA
+1430 IVSNSAA

-1456 THSESGNWGKGNDRS
+1456 THSESGSWGKGNDRS
-1471 LTQRSDLGTQINGGA
+1471 LTQRSDIGTQINGGA
-1486 VALSAGHDM
+1486 VALSAGHDI

-1586 NLVAGRNLN
+1586 NLVAGRNLT

-1629 SLKATDVTTALS
+1629 SLKATDVTTELS

-1884 NETTLSAG
+1884 NETTLSVG

-1947 SMGGGSGSLNLSQS
+1947 SMGGGSGSLSLSQS

-2060 SDSSLTRA
+2060 TDSSLTRA

-2077 RDGANQQQDV
+2077 RDSANQQQDV

-2137 NAQAAQSDPA
+2137 NAQAAQ
-2147 ARAAARA
+2147 AAARA

-2189 VAQAVTA
+2189 VAQAVTVV
-2196 AMQGLAGGNL
+2196 MQGLAGGNL

-2232 KVNVEANAMAHAVWG
+2232 KVNVEASAMAHAVWG

-2272 RWIAAEYYPD
+2272 RWIAAEYYPG
-2282 VKTEELSD
+2282 VKTEELSE

-2329 ENNFLGPE
+2329 ENNLMGGNE
-2337 SREKLDKAVENQQN
+2337 WSQ
-2351 GKDLLAASK
+2351 G
-2360 EIVRQNNI
+2360 
-2368 DRHSDELL
+2368 
-2376 GKFQTD
+2376 
-2382 PQSMTESECQ
+2382 
-2392 QLAAYLNVYGYEL
+2392 
-2405 QNSYGLSPEK
+2405 EK
-2415 AQQLVNSLLSGEPA
+2415 AREHGADVLSCADNPSGEACQRGIAENKAYAGA
-2429 LKPSPGYPGG
+2429 LASAGLIY
-2439 GGDTSSYYEALGYLK
+2439 
-2454 MYSVQSSQAAM
+2454 
-2465 GTDALLALPGGV
+2465 LPGGMQITGAIG
-2477 GTAAR
+2477 GTANAGIQYLINGEVNPTDVLI
-2482 ATLAAGGAYQTGTG
+2482 ATYVGAFTRNTGLKGTMSWNAAGGAT
-2496 IGQLIDGQYGEG
+2496 
-2508 ALNVG
+2508 
-2513 LGSAAIFGSV
+2513 
-2523 AGQSV
+2523 
-2528 IKKTDTGIFSPESII
+2528 
-2543 SLQESSRSTGKNI
+2543 SSY
-2556 FPVDMFKISPENLK
+2556 LK
-2570 YVDILSPEARQH
+2570 GD
-2582 ILYGESLTTGGHMY
+2582 
-2596 PGNPG
+2596 NP
-2601 ETIFPPTW
+2601 F
-2609 SANKIVHA
+2609 
-2617 VGDIATSPDTMWYAQ
+2617 
-2632 TGTGGLYT
+2632 TGGLINGLASGMGYG
-2640 KAGRPSRWVAWE
+2640 AGKLVELPFDKVLNPMKPWKDWIWTDVGMGISKPLPINPVPGIAGNTAGSAVTE
-2652 TRDNVRVRVVYE
+2652 ILNDQ
-2664 PANGK
+2664 AGK
-2669 VITAFPDAGLV
+2669 TG
-2680 PPTLKPVK
+2680 VKLQKGNQK

>member
-1 MNKRFY
+1 MNKLFY

-33 PQSGADARTGSTLT
+33 PQSGADARTGSTLAST
-47 SSLAPLAFS
+47 LAPLAFS

-75 HAPGGQ
+75 RAPGGQ

-246 TGVWAQELKVTAG
+246 AGVWAQELKVTAG

-272 KSADGSAPPAVAIDV
+272 KSADGSALPAVAIDV

-323 ISADGSLSN
+323 ISADGALSN

-356 YAGKDSVMTA
+356 YAGKDSVVTA

-390 SAQYSTLAAGLNS
+390 SAQNSTLAAGLNS

-462 TRDAVVAASE
+462 TRDAVVASE

-551 LLHTGSGGMSITS
+551 LLHTGSGGISITS

-615 KIIASG
+615 NIIASG

-804 ISAGENHLTVNGE
+804 ISAGENHLTVSGE

-898 GQLAEDGSLSGRA
+898 GQLTEDGSLSGRA
-911 GMFNNHSATLESA
+911 GVFNNHSATLESA

-938 DHLVTKDVMVEQSWR
+938 DHLVTKDVVVEQSWR

-1015 ILSGGQ
+1015 ILSGGR

-1375 GDSLIAQAGRDI
+1375 GDSLIAQVGRDI

-1456 THSESGNWGKGNDRS
+1456 THSESGSWGKGNDRS
-1471 LTQRSDLGTQINGGA
+1471 LTQRSDIGTQINGGA
-1486 VALSAGHDM
+1486 VALSAGHDI

-1586 NLVAGRNLN
+1586 NLVAGRNLT

-1641 SAASTVGSSQ
+1641 SAVSTVGSSQ

-1756 TADSSPESMIGVNLS
+1756 TADSSPESMIGINLS

-1804 ETDINVEGSQLQA
+1804 ETDINVEGSQLQV

-1921 NLTLSSEQDSDNYDS
+1921 NLTLISEQDSDNYDS

-2253 GNNSALAGAAG
+2253 GNNSALAGA
-2264 AVSGELLG
+2264 
-2272 RWIAAEYYPD
+2272 
-2282 VKTEELSD
+2282 
-2290 EQKSTIS
+2290 
-2297 ALSTL
+2297 
-2302 AAGLMGGLSGGSSA
+2302 
-2316 DAVAGAQAGKNAV
+2316 
-2329 ENNFLGPE
+2329 
-2337 SREKLDKAVENQQN
+2337 
-2351 GKDLLAASK
+2351 
-2360 EIVRQNNI
+2360 
-2368 DRHSDELL
+2368 
-2376 GKFQTD
+2376 
-2382 PQSMTESECQ
+2382 
-2392 QLAAYLNVYGYEL
+2392 
-2405 QNSYGLSPEK
+2405 
-2415 AQQLVNSLLSGEPA
+2415 
-2429 LKPSPGYPGG
+2429 
-2439 GGDTSSYYEALGYLK
+2439 
-2454 MYSVQSSQAAM
+2454 
-2465 GTDALLALPGGV
+2465 
-2477 GTAAR
+2477 
-2482 ATLAAGGAYQTGTG
+2482 
-2496 IGQLIDGQYGEG
+2496 
-2508 ALNVG
+2508 
-2513 LGSAAIFGSV
+2513 
-2523 AGQSV
+2523 
-2528 IKKTDTGIFSPESII
+2528 
-2543 SLQESSRSTGKNI
+2543 
-2556 FPVDMFKISPENLK
+2556 
-2570 YVDILSPEARQH
+2570 
-2582 ILYGESLTTGGHMY
+2582 
-2596 PGNPG
+2596 
-2601 ETIFPPTW
+2601 
-2609 SANKIVHA
+2609 
-2617 VGDIATSPDTMWYAQ
+2617 
-2632 TGTGGLYT
+2632 
-2640 KAGRPSRWVAWE
+2640 
-2652 TRDNVRVRVVYE
+2652 
-2664 PANGK
+2664 
-2669 VITAFPDAGLV
+2669 
-2680 PPTLKPVK
+2680 

>member
-47 SSLAPLAFS
+47 STLAPLAFS
-56 FLLAFSCLTPAQ
+56 FLLAFSCLTPAK

-246 TGVWAQELKVTAG
+246 AGVWAQELKVTAG

-272 KSADGSAPPAVAIDV
+272 KSADGSALPAVAIDV

-356 YAGKDSVMTA
+356 YAGKDSVVTA

-390 SAQYSTLAAGLNS
+390 SAQNSTLAAGLNS

-453 VSAASGDIT
+453 VSAVSGDIT

-472 KLQLAA
+472 KLQLAT
-478 SGKLNNHGGLLTA
+478 SGKLNNHSGLLTA

-615 KIIASG
+615 NIIASG

-634 GQVGTAQRGRVNL
+634 GQIGTAQRGSVNL

-701 IVSAAALEIAGVN
+701 IVSAATLEIAGVN

-727 SKLSL
+727 SQLSL

-804 ISAGENHLTVNGE
+804 ISAGENHLTVSGE

-911 GMFNNHSATLESA
+911 GVFNNHSATLESA

-1015 ILSGGQ
+1015 ILSGGR

-1036 IAGGALG
+1036 IAGGTLG

-1126 ADETGEIP
+1126 ADETGELP

-1456 THSESGNWGKGNDRS
+1456 THSESGSWGKGNDRS
-1471 LTQRSDLGTQINGGA
+1471 LTQRSDIGTQINGGA
-1486 VALSAGHDM
+1486 VALSAGHDI

-1586 NLVAGRNLN
+1586 NLVAGRNLT
-1595 ITTAEESRQENHLR
+1595 ITTAEERRQENHLR
-1609 KEKHSGFSGTGG
+1609 KEKHSGFSSTGG

-1679 KTVNILAAENQSTQ
+1679 KTVNILAAENQNTQ

-1921 NLTLSSEQDSDNYDS
+1921 NLTLTSEQDSDNYDS

-2020 NYAEYS
+2020 NYADYS

-2043 FLGNAASG
+2043 FLGNVASG

-2060 SDSSLTRA
+2060 SDSTLTRA

-2077 RDGANQQQDV
+2077 RDGVNQQQDV
-2087 TGLSRDAA
+2087 TELSRDAA

-2154 KLVAGGNGSPSEE
+2154 KLVAGGNASPSEE

-2206 AQAASGAVSPYV
+2206 AQAASGAVNPYV

-2329 ENNFLGPE
+2329 ENNLMGGNE
-2337 SREKLDKAVENQQN
+2337 WSQ
-2351 GKDLLAASK
+2351 G
-2360 EIVRQNNI
+2360 
-2368 DRHSDELL
+2368 
-2376 GKFQTD
+2376 
-2382 PQSMTESECQ
+2382 
-2392 QLAAYLNVYGYEL
+2392 
-2405 QNSYGLSPEK
+2405 EK
-2415 AQQLVNSLLSGEPA
+2415 AREHGADVLSCADNPSGEACQRGIAENKAYAGA
-2429 LKPSPGYPGG
+2429 LASAGLIY
-2439 GGDTSSYYEALGYLK
+2439 
-2454 MYSVQSSQAAM
+2454 
-2465 GTDALLALPGGV
+2465 LPGGMQITGAIG
-2477 GTAAR
+2477 GTANAGIQYLINGEVNPTDVLI
-2482 ATLAAGGAYQTGTG
+2482 ATYVGAFTANTGAWGTVGWNAAGGATSSYLNGDDPFKGGVISGAASG
-2496 IGQLIDGQYGEG
+2496 IGYGIGKVAKISLDKWVNPAWKNYEWVNLEMG
-2508 ALNVG
+2508 ISKPLPLSPIPGISGN
-2513 LGSAAIFGSV
+2513 AIS
-2523 AGQSV
+2523 
-2528 IKKTDTGIFSPESII
+2528 SII
-2543 SLQESSRSTGKNI
+2543 TEATGQGGSKTTNNLW
-2556 FPVDMFKISPENLK
+2556 KRTENEK
-2570 YVDILSPEARQH
+2570 
-2582 ILYGESLTTGGHMY
+2582 
-2596 PGNPG
+2596 
-2601 ETIFPPTW
+2601 
-2609 SANKIVHA
+2609 
-2617 VGDIATSPDTMWYAQ
+2617 
-2632 TGTGGLYT
+2632 
-2640 KAGRPSRWVAWE
+2640 
-2652 TRDNVRVRVVYE
+2652 
-2664 PANGK
+2664 
-2669 VITAFPDAGLV
+2669 
-2680 PPTLKPVK
+2680 

>member
-33 PQSGADARTGSTLT
+33 PQSGADARTGSTLAST
-47 SSLAPLAFS
+47 LAPLAFS

-246 TGVWAQELKVTAG
+246 AGVWAQELKVTAG
-259 RNQIDAAHSRTTA
+259 RNQIDAAHTRTTA

-356 YAGKDSVMTA
+356 YAGKDSVVTA

-390 SAQYSTLAAGLNS
+390 SAQNSTLAAGLNS

-478 SGKLNNHGGLLTA
+478 SGKLNNHSGLLTA

-570 GEGTIAANGNIKLD
+570 GEGTIAANGNIVLHS
-584 ADNLTNHGGK
+584 DNINNRSGK
-594 ISAAQGD
+594 ISTTQGNAQLTTRHELENSQGNIVAGGSLSLQVASLRNQQGQVIAAQGD

-615 KIIASG
+615 NIIASG

-634 GQVGTAQRGRVNL
+634 GQIGTAQRGSVNL

-804 ISAGENHLTVNGE
+804 ISAGENHLTVSGE

-840 SGRLYGDAVALQAAT
+840 SGRLYGDAIALQAAT

-911 GMFNNHSATLESA
+911 GVFNNHSATLESA

-1456 THSESGNWGKGNDRS
+1456 THSESGSWEKGNDRS
-1471 LTQRSDLGTQINGGA
+1471 LTQRSDIGTQINGGA

-1586 NLVAGRNLN
+1586 NLVAGRNLT

-1715 INTAVS
+1715 LNTAVS

-1744 SGVQAYQASQMQ
+1744 SSVQAYQASQMQ
-1756 TADSSPESMIGVNLS
+1756 TADSSPESMIGINLS

-1867 ASANAGKGHEKG
+1867 ASANAAKGHEKG

-1884 NETTLSAG
+1884 NETTFSAG

-2154 KLVAGGNGSPSEE
+2154 KLVAGGNASPSEE

-2272 RWIAAEYYPD
+2272 RWIAAEYYPG

-2329 ENNFLGPE
+2329 ENNLMGGNE
-2337 SREKLDKAVENQQN
+2337 WSQGERAREHGADV
-2351 GKDLLAASK
+2351 
-2360 EIVRQNNI
+2360 
-2368 DRHSDELL
+2368 
-2376 GKFQTD
+2376 
-2382 PQSMTESECQ
+2382 
-2392 QLAAYLNVYGYEL
+2392 
-2405 QNSYGLSPEK
+2405 LSCADNP
-2415 AQQLVNSLLSGEPA
+2415 SGEACQRGIAENKAYAGA
-2429 LKPSPGYPGG
+2429 LASAGLIY
-2439 GGDTSSYYEALGYLK
+2439 
-2454 MYSVQSSQAAM
+2454 
-2465 GTDALLALPGGV
+2465 LPGGMQITGAIG
-2477 GTAAR
+2477 GTANAGIQYLINGEVNPTDVLI
-2482 ATLAAGGAYQTGTG
+2482 ATYVGAFTRNTGLKGTMSWNAAGGAT
-2496 IGQLIDGQYGEG
+2496 
-2508 ALNVG
+2508 
-2513 LGSAAIFGSV
+2513 
-2523 AGQSV
+2523 
-2528 IKKTDTGIFSPESII
+2528 
-2543 SLQESSRSTGKNI
+2543 SSY
-2556 FPVDMFKISPENLK
+2556 LK
-2570 YVDILSPEARQH
+2570 GD
-2582 ILYGESLTTGGHMY
+2582 
-2596 PGNPG
+2596 NP
-2601 ETIFPPTW
+2601 F
-2609 SANKIVHA
+2609 
-2617 VGDIATSPDTMWYAQ
+2617 
-2632 TGTGGLYT
+2632 TGGLINGLASGMGYG
-2640 KAGRPSRWVAWE
+2640 AGKLVELPFDKVLNPMKPWKDWIWTDVGMGISKPLPINPVPGIAGNAAGSAVTE
-2652 TRDNVRVRVVYE
+2652 ILNDQ
-2664 PANGK
+2664 AGK
-2669 VITAFPDAGLV
+2669 TG
-2680 PPTLKPVK
+2680 VKLQKGNQK

>member
-47 SSLAPLAFS
+47 STLAPLAFS
-56 FLLAFSCLTPAQ
+56 FLLAFSCLTPAK

-246 TGVWAQELKVTAG
+246 AGVWAQELKVTAG

-272 KSADGSAPPAVAIDV
+272 KSADGSALPAVAIDV

-323 ISADGSLSN
+323 ISADGALSN

-343 LSVKGDLHNQGQL
+343 LSVKGDLHSQGQL
-356 YAGKDSVMTA
+356 YAGKDSVVTA

-390 SAQYSTLAAGLNS
+390 SAQNSTLAAGLNS

-453 VSAASGDIT
+453 VSAATGDIT
-462 TRDAVVAASE
+462 TQDAVVAASE

-478 SGKLNNHGGLLTA
+478 SGKLNNHSGLLTA

-521 AGLDNRGG
+521 TGLDNRGG

-634 GQVGTAQRGRVNL
+634 GQVGTAQRGSVNL

-742 VLSQG
+742 ALSQG

-759 AGRIIANGNL
+759 AGRVIANGNL

-911 GMFNNHSATLESA
+911 GVFNNHSATLESA

-1015 ILSGGQ
+1015 ILSGGR

-1471 LTQRSDLGTQINGGA
+1471 LTQRSDIGTQINGGA

-1586 NLVAGRNLN
+1586 NLVAGRNLT

-2154 KLVAGGNGSPSEE
+2154 KLVAGGNASPSEE

-2272 RWIAAEYYPD
+2272 RWIAAEYYPG

-2329 ENNFLGPE
+2329 ENNYLSSTEARQLDKELSDCKASGNDCKSVVEKYIEISNKNSKELVDACSGGGIACVTWEELLQGATNVANDANASQFRLD
-2337 SREKLDKAVENQQN
+2337 EKLKDPEAAALVNYLNGTDLKFLQENITSGDRLLSVITDPTSWPVLVMGGKAIITNTVTN
-2351 GKDLLAASK
+2351 GK
-2360 EIVRQNNI
+2360 
-2368 DRHSDELL
+2368 ELL
-2376 GKFQTD
+2376 I
-2382 PQSMTESECQ
+2382 
-2392 QLAAYLNVYGYEL
+2392 
-2405 QNSYGLSPEK
+2405 
-2415 AQQLVNSLLSGEPA
+2415 
-2429 LKPSPGYPGG
+2429 
-2439 GGDTSSYYEALGYLK
+2439 
-2454 MYSVQSSQAAM
+2454 
-2465 GTDALLALPGGV
+2465 
-2477 GTAAR
+2477 
-2482 ATLAAGGAYQTGTG
+2482 AAGASV
-2496 IGQLIDGQYGEG
+2496 
-2508 ALNVG
+2508 A
-2513 LGSAAIFGSV
+2513 GSAAIQYGVHGEVKLSDVIGAGVIGAITAGKGYNPTVTWNAAGGYYQAELKGDDPFLGALLSKAGAATGYAAGNILKVPADKIFNPVSKQYEWIPTGVWTISKPVPQSSVPSV
-2523 AGQSV
+2523 AANVANSTVSG
-2528 IKKTDTGIFSPESII
+2528 
-2543 SLQESSRSTGKNI
+2543 LSS
-2556 FPVDMFKISPENLK
+2556 
-2570 YVDILSPEARQH
+2570 Y
-2582 ILYGESLTTGGHMY
+2582 
-2596 PGNPG
+2596 
-2601 ETIFPPTW
+2601 
-2609 SANKIVHA
+2609 
-2617 VGDIATSPDTMWYAQ
+2617 ATSD
-2632 TGTGGLYT
+2632 
-2640 KAGRPSRWVAWE
+2640 K
-2652 TRDNVRVRVVYE
+2652 
-2664 PANGK
+2664 NGEAK
-2669 VITAFPDAGLV
+2669 
-2680 PPTLKPVK
+2680 K

>member
-33 PQSGADARTGSTLT
+33 PQSGADARTGSTLAST
-47 SSLAPLAFS
+47 LAPLAFS

-246 TGVWAQELKVTAG
+246 AGVWAQELKVTAG
-259 RNQIDAAHSRTTA
+259 RNQIDAAHTRTTA

-356 YAGKDSVMTA
+356 YAGKDSVVTA

-390 SAQYSTLAAGLNS
+390 SAQNSTLAAGLNS

-478 SGKLNNHGGLLTA
+478 SGKLNNHSGLLTA

-570 GEGTIAANGNIKLD
+570 GEGTIAANGNIVLHS
-584 ADNLTNHGGK
+584 DNINNRSGK
-594 ISAAQGD
+594 ISTTQGNAQLTTRHELENSQGNIVAGGSLSLQVASLRNQQGQVIAAQGD

-615 KIIASG
+615 NIIASG

-634 GQVGTAQRGRVNL
+634 GQIGTAQRGSVNL

-787 RALNLYAAK
+787 RVLNLYAAK

-804 ISAGENHLTVNGE
+804 ISAGENHLTVSGE

-840 SGRLYGDAVALQAAT
+840 SGRLYGDAIALQAAT

-911 GMFNNHSATLESA
+911 GVFNNHSATLESA

-1456 THSESGNWGKGNDRS
+1456 THSESGSWEKGNDRS
-1471 LTQRSDLGTQINGGA
+1471 LTQRSDIGTQINGGA

-1586 NLVAGRNLN
+1586 NLVAGRNLT

-1715 INTAVS
+1715 LNTAVS

-1756 TADSSPESMIGVNLS
+1756 TADSSPESMIGINLS

-1867 ASANAGKGHEKG
+1867 ASANAAKGHEKG

-1884 NETTLSAG
+1884 NETTFSAG

-2060 SDSSLTRA
+2060 SDSSLKRA

-2154 KLVAGGNGSPSEE
+2154 KLVAGGNASPSEE

-2272 RWIAAEYYPD
+2272 RWIAAEYYPG

-2329 ENNFLGPE
+2329 ENNLMGGNE
-2337 SREKLDKAVENQQN
+2337 WSQGERAREHGADV
-2351 GKDLLAASK
+2351 
-2360 EIVRQNNI
+2360 
-2368 DRHSDELL
+2368 
-2376 GKFQTD
+2376 
-2382 PQSMTESECQ
+2382 
-2392 QLAAYLNVYGYEL
+2392 
-2405 QNSYGLSPEK
+2405 LSCADNP
-2415 AQQLVNSLLSGEPA
+2415 SGEACQRGIAENKAYAGA
-2429 LKPSPGYPGG
+2429 LASAGLIY
-2439 GGDTSSYYEALGYLK
+2439 
-2454 MYSVQSSQAAM
+2454 
-2465 GTDALLALPGGV
+2465 LPGGMQITGAIG
-2477 GTAAR
+2477 GTANAGIQYLINGEVNPTDVLI
-2482 ATLAAGGAYQTGTG
+2482 ATYVGAFTRNTGLKGTMSWNAAGGAT
-2496 IGQLIDGQYGEG
+2496 
-2508 ALNVG
+2508 
-2513 LGSAAIFGSV
+2513 
-2523 AGQSV
+2523 
-2528 IKKTDTGIFSPESII
+2528 
-2543 SLQESSRSTGKNI
+2543 SSY
-2556 FPVDMFKISPENLK
+2556 LK
-2570 YVDILSPEARQH
+2570 GD
-2582 ILYGESLTTGGHMY
+2582 
-2596 PGNPG
+2596 NP
-2601 ETIFPPTW
+2601 F
-2609 SANKIVHA
+2609 
-2617 VGDIATSPDTMWYAQ
+2617 
-2632 TGTGGLYT
+2632 TGGLINGLASGMGYG
-2640 KAGRPSRWVAWE
+2640 AGKLVELPF
-2652 TRDNVRVRVVYE
+2652 D
-2664 PANGK
+2664 K
-2669 VITAFPDAGLV
+2669 VLNPMKPWKDWIWTDVGMGISKPLPINPVPGIAGNAAGSAVTEILNDQ
-2680 PPTLKPVK
+2680 

>member
-1 MNKRFY
+1 
-7 RIVFNKARGMLM
+7 MLM

-33 PQSGADARTGSTLT
+33 PQSGADARTGSTLAST
-47 SSLAPLAFS
+47 LAPLAFS

-75 HAPGGQ
+75 RAPGGQ

-246 TGVWAQELKVTAG
+246 AGVWAQELKVTAG

-272 KSADGSAPPAVAIDV
+272 KSADGSALPAVAIDV

-323 ISADGSLSN
+323 ISADGALSN

-356 YAGKDSVMTA
+356 YAGKDSVVTA

-390 SAQYSTLAAGLNS
+390 SAQNSTLAAGLNS

-462 TRDAVVAASE
+462 TRDAVVASE

-551 LLHTGSGGMSITS
+551 LLHTGSGGISITS

-615 KIIASG
+615 NIIASG

-804 ISAGENHLTVNGE
+804 ISAGENHLTVSGE

-898 GQLAEDGSLSGRA
+898 GQLTEDGSLSGRA
-911 GMFNNHSATLESA
+911 GVFNNHSATLESA

-938 DHLVTKDVMVEQSWR
+938 DHLVTKDVVVEQSWR

-1015 ILSGGQ
+1015 ILSGGR

-1375 GDSLIAQAGRDI
+1375 GDSLIAQVGRDI

-1456 THSESGNWGKGNDRS
+1456 THSESGSWGKGNDRS
-1471 LTQRSDLGTQINGGA
+1471 LTQRSDIGTQINGGA
-1486 VALSAGHDM
+1486 VALSAGHDI

-1586 NLVAGRNLN
+1586 NLVAGRNLT

-1641 SAASTVGSSQ
+1641 SAVSTVGSSQ

-1756 TADSSPESMIGVNLS
+1756 TADSSPESMIGINLS

-1804 ETDINVEGSQLQA
+1804 ETDINVEGSQLQV

-1921 NLTLSSEQDSDNYDS
+1921 NLTLISEQDSDNYDS

-2253 GNNSALAGAAG
+2253 GNNSALAGA
-2264 AVSGELLG
+2264 
-2272 RWIAAEYYPD
+2272 
-2282 VKTEELSD
+2282 
-2290 EQKSTIS
+2290 
-2297 ALSTL
+2297 
-2302 AAGLMGGLSGGSSA
+2302 
-2316 DAVAGAQAGKNAV
+2316 
-2329 ENNFLGPE
+2329 
-2337 SREKLDKAVENQQN
+2337 
-2351 GKDLLAASK
+2351 
-2360 EIVRQNNI
+2360 
-2368 DRHSDELL
+2368 
-2376 GKFQTD
+2376 
-2382 PQSMTESECQ
+2382 
-2392 QLAAYLNVYGYEL
+2392 
-2405 QNSYGLSPEK
+2405 
-2415 AQQLVNSLLSGEPA
+2415 
-2429 LKPSPGYPGG
+2429 
-2439 GGDTSSYYEALGYLK
+2439 
-2454 MYSVQSSQAAM
+2454 
-2465 GTDALLALPGGV
+2465 
-2477 GTAAR
+2477 
-2482 ATLAAGGAYQTGTG
+2482 
-2496 IGQLIDGQYGEG
+2496 
-2508 ALNVG
+2508 
-2513 LGSAAIFGSV
+2513 
-2523 AGQSV
+2523 
-2528 IKKTDTGIFSPESII
+2528 
-2543 SLQESSRSTGKNI
+2543 
-2556 FPVDMFKISPENLK
+2556 
-2570 YVDILSPEARQH
+2570 
-2582 ILYGESLTTGGHMY
+2582 
-2596 PGNPG
+2596 
-2601 ETIFPPTW
+2601 
-2609 SANKIVHA
+2609 
-2617 VGDIATSPDTMWYAQ
+2617 
-2632 TGTGGLYT
+2632 
-2640 KAGRPSRWVAWE
+2640 
-2652 TRDNVRVRVVYE
+2652 
-2664 PANGK
+2664 
-2669 VITAFPDAGLV
+2669 
-2680 PPTLKPVK
+2680 

>member
-1 MNKRFY
+1 
-7 RIVFNKARGMLM
+7 MLM

-33 PQSGADARTGSTLT
+33 PQSGADARTGSTLI

-56 FLLAFSCLTPAQ
+56 FLLAFSCLTPAK

-95 NIQTPSGAGVSRN
+95 NIQTPIGAGVSRN

-246 TGVWAQELKVTAG
+246 AGVWAQELKVTAG

-323 ISADGSLSN
+323 ISADGALSN

-356 YAGKDSVMTA
+356 YAGKDSVVTA

-382 RIAANALR
+382 QIAANALR
-390 SAQYSTLAAGLNS
+390 SAQNSTLAAGLNS

-478 SGKLNNHGGLLTA
+478 SGKLNNHSGLLTA

-615 KIIASG
+615 NIIASG

-634 GQVGTAQRGRVNL
+634 GQIGTAQRGSVNL

-787 RALNLYAAK
+787 RALNLSAAK

-804 ISAGENHLTVNGE
+804 ISAGENHLTVSGE

-911 GMFNNHSATLESA
+911 GVFNNHSATLESA

-1100 IDLQTMKWQGNTQ
+1100 IDLQTMKWQDNTQ

-1152 VVTPDTRLPVSSLYQ
+1152 VVTPDTQLPVSSLYQ

-1305 GDLDGSGALLGGEN
+1305 GDLDGSGALLCGEN

-1456 THSESGNWGKGNDRS
+1456 THSESGSWGKGNDRS
-1471 LTQRSDLGTQINGGA
+1471 LTQRSDIGTQINGGA
-1486 VALSAGHDM
+1486 VALSAGNDM

-1580 AGTQDV
+1580 AGPQDV
-1586 NLVAGRNLN
+1586 NLVAGRNLT

-1693 THTVEQKTSGLTLAL
+1693 THTVEQKTSGLMLAL

-1967 ASVEAQTGIFAG
+1967 ASVEAQTGIFTG

-2020 NYAEYS
+2020 NYADYS

-2051 LLMGANGSG
+2051 LLMGVNGSG

-2154 KLVAGGNGSPSEE
+2154 KLVAGGNASPSEE

-2329 ENNFLGPE
+2329 ENNLMGGNE
-2337 SREKLDKAVENQQN
+2337 WSQ
-2351 GKDLLAASK
+2351 G
-2360 EIVRQNNI
+2360 
-2368 DRHSDELL
+2368 
-2376 GKFQTD
+2376 
-2382 PQSMTESECQ
+2382 
-2392 QLAAYLNVYGYEL
+2392 
-2405 QNSYGLSPEK
+2405 EK
-2415 AQQLVNSLLSGEPA
+2415 AREHGADVLSCADNPSGEACQRGIAENKAYAGA
-2429 LKPSPGYPGG
+2429 LASAGLIYLPGG
-2439 GGDTSSYYEALGYLK
+2439 IQITGAIGGTANAGVQYLMNGEVNPTDVLIATYVGAFTRNTGLKGTMSWNATGGATSSYLK
-2454 MYSVQSSQAAM
+2454 
-2465 GTDALLALPGGV
+2465 GD
-2477 GTAAR
+2477 
-2482 ATLAAGGAYQTGTG
+2482 
-2496 IGQLIDGQYGEG
+2496 
-2508 ALNVG
+2508 
-2513 LGSAAIFGSV
+2513 
-2523 AGQSV
+2523 
-2528 IKKTDTGIFSPESII
+2528 
-2543 SLQESSRSTGKNI
+2543 
-2556 FPVDMFKISPENLK
+2556 
-2570 YVDILSPEARQH
+2570 
-2582 ILYGESLTTGGHMY
+2582 
-2596 PGNPG
+2596 NP
-2601 ETIFPPTW
+2601 F
-2609 SANKIVHA
+2609 
-2617 VGDIATSPDTMWYAQ
+2617 
-2632 TGTGGLYT
+2632 TGGLINGLASGVGYG
-2640 KAGRPSRWVAWE
+2640 AGKLIELPMDKIYNPMKPWKDWMWTDVGMGISKPLPINPLPGTFGNGGASLATEVINSQA
-2652 TRDNVRVRVVYE
+2652 
-2664 PANGK
+2664 GK
-2669 VITAFPDAGLV
+2669 VDTNKLMGN
-2680 PPTLKPVK
+2680 KQ

>member
-403 DGSTASSGALTL
+403 DGSTPSSGALTL

-1471 LTQRSDLGTQINGGA
+1471 LTQRSDIGTQINGGA
-1486 VALSAGHDM
+1486 VALSAGHDI

-1586 NLVAGRNLN
+1586 NLVAGRNLT
-1595 ITTAEESRQENHLR
+1595 ITTAEERRQENHLR

-2087 TGLSRDAA
+2087 TGLSRDTA

-2154 KLVAGGNGSPSEE
+2154 KLVAGGNASPSEE

-2272 RWIAAEYYPD
+2272 RWIAAEYYPG

-2329 ENNFLGPE
+2329 ENNALSPIDFGKGMADMGLSQQSLGVHMLQNGATPEELTAALIKNSQGQIPDGQNAAKGLMIAWAEFFGVPVSALAADGEMTPQRAAEILASGVPTSEAKLVQYVAAKAFLVVAKNTSYPSGISFKIDQLE
-2337 SREKLDKAVENQQN
+2337 HMGSVVKYNQQ
-2351 GKDLLAASK
+2351 K
-2360 EIVRQNNI
+2360 
-2368 DRHSDELL
+2368 
-2376 GKFQTD
+2376 
-2382 PQSMTESECQ
+2382 
-2392 QLAAYLNVYGYEL
+2392 
-2405 QNSYGLSPEK
+2405 
-2415 AQQLVNSLLSGEPA
+2415 
-2429 LKPSPGYPGG
+2429 
-2439 GGDTSSYYEALGYLK
+2439 
-2454 MYSVQSSQAAM
+2454 
-2465 GTDALLALPGGV
+2465 
-2477 GTAAR
+2477 
-2482 ATLAAGGAYQTGTG
+2482 G
-2496 IGQLIDGQYGEG
+2496 I
-2508 ALNVG
+2508 
-2513 LGSAAIFGSV
+2513 
-2523 AGQSV
+2523 
-2528 IKKTDTGIFSPESII
+2528 
-2543 SLQESSRSTGKNI
+2543 
-2556 FPVDMFKISPENLK
+2556 
-2570 YVDILSPEARQH
+2570 
-2582 ILYGESLTTGGHMY
+2582 TGGHNADAFY
-2596 PGNPG
+2596 STVSEKNVKIVG
-2601 ETIFPPTW
+2601 ETQSSVKGITEVQYKIPAYDRAGNITGYKDKIFTKTIYDP
-2609 SANKIVHA
+2609 KIFTDQKMLELGQQA
-2617 VGDIATSPDTMWYAQ
+2617 ASSGYKAAIASGQREYTATAGGIKFQVYLDKK
-2632 TGTGGLYT
+2632 TGMVENFHPVT
-2640 KAGRPSRWVAWE
+2640 K
-2652 TRDNVRVRVVYE
+2652 
-2664 PANGK
+2664 
-2669 VITAFPDAGLV
+2669 
-2680 PPTLKPVK
+2680 

>member
-1 MNKRFY
+1 
-7 RIVFNKARGMLM
+7 MLM

-33 PQSGADARTGSTLT
+33 PQSGADARTGSMLT
-47 SSLAPLAFS
+47 STLAPLAFS

-118 GVVLNNSHANTS
+118 GVVLNNSRANTS

-212 GYDVNRGEIIVQGGG
+212 GYDVNRGEILVQGGG

-246 TGVWAQELKVTAG
+246 AGVWAQELKVTAG

-272 KSADGSAPPAVAIDV
+272 KSADGSALPAVAIDV

-323 ISADGSLSN
+323 ISADGALSN
-332 SGVIQSAQNLQ
+332 RGVIQSAQNLQ

-356 YAGKDSVMTA
+356 YAGKDSVVTA

-390 SAQYSTLAAGLNS
+390 SAQNSTLAAGLNS

-415 NSQSS
+415 NSQSA

-453 VSAASGDIT
+453 VSAATGDIT
-462 TRDAVVAASE
+462 TRDAVVVASE

-478 SGKLNNHGGLLTA
+478 SGKLNNHSGLLTA

-509 QTGEDDLRLDFR
+509 QTGEVDLRLDFR

-529 EIASNSHALTLST
+529 EIASNSHALTLRT
-542 SQLLNQNGT
+542 SQLFNQNGT
-551 LLHTGSGGMSITS
+551 LLHTGSGSISITS

-570 GEGTIAANGNIKLD
+570 GEGTIAANGNIVLYSDNINNRSGKISTTQGNAQLITRHELENSQGNIVAGGSLSLQMASLRNLQGQLIAAQGDLAMSTEGGLDNREGVLAANGNIKLD
-584 ADNLTNHGGK
+584 ADNLNNHGGK

-615 KIIASG
+615 NIIASG

-634 GQVGTAQRGRVNL
+634 GQVGTAQRGSVNL

-804 ISAGENHLTVNGE
+804 ISAGENHLTVSGE

-911 GMFNNHSATLESA
+911 GVFNNHSATLESA

-1134 AGRLV
+1134 AGRLA

-1300 ARVKA
+1300 ARIKA

-1394 GGPGNISLDRPAGI
+1394 G
-1408 YVQNENGQLGL
+1408 
-1419 QALHNINLTAS
+1419 
-1430 MVSNSAA
+1430 
-1437 GSQTQIIAGNDL
+1437 
-1449 NLQTLAT
+1449 
-1456 THSESGNWGKGNDRS
+1456 
-1471 LTQRSDLGTQINGGA
+1471 A
-1486 VALSAGHDM
+1486 VALSAGHDIH
-1495 NARAASVT
+1495 ARAASVT

-1586 NLVAGRNLN
+1586 NLAAGRNLT
-1595 ITTAEESRQENHLR
+1595 ITTAEERRQENHLR

-1721 SANQASTESNGRLAA
+1721 SANQASTESNCRLAA

-1798 LSIIAT
+1798 LSVIAT

-2167 QISAQVSR
+2167 QINAQVSR

-2196 AMQGLAGGNL
+2196 AMQGLAGGDL

-2329 ENNFLGPE
+2329 ENN
-2337 SREKLDKAVENQQN
+2337 
-2351 GKDLLAASK
+2351 
-2360 EIVRQNNI
+2360 
-2368 DRHSDELL
+2368 
-2376 GKFQTD
+2376 
-2382 PQSMTESECQ
+2382 
-2392 QLAAYLNVYGYEL
+2392 
-2405 QNSYGLSPEK
+2405 
-2415 AQQLVNSLLSGEPA
+2415 LLSGSEDA
-2429 LKPSPGYPGG
+2429 QAAWLRQHGIDMVSCSDNPGG
-2439 GGDTSSYYEALGYLK
+2439 SACQKAINERNAVGLALASG
-2454 MYSVQSSQAAM
+2454 SV
-2465 GTDALLALPGGV
+2465 ALLPGGAQAMWGLGASANAGISYLADGTIDPANATIAGWVNVLSMGNGLAGTV
-2477 GTAAR
+2477 GWN
-2482 ATLAAGGAYQTGTG
+2482 AAGGALGNWIDDKDPLSGALINGAGSG
-2496 IGQLIDGQYGEG
+2496 IGYGIGKGLSWGVNAG
-2508 ALNVG
+2508 ANWWKGGWDPKFNAELRQFTEIKGDFGISKEMTPSRVPG
-2513 LGSAAIFGSV
+2513 AFGDFGGSF
-2523 AGQSV
+2523 
-2528 IKKTDTGIFSPESII
+2528 FSEI
-2543 SLQESSRSTGKNI
+2543 TGKGI
-2556 FPVDMFKISPENLK
+2556 EKRADSM
-2570 YVDILSPEARQH
+2570 
-2582 ILYGESLTTGGHMY
+2582 GERK
-2596 PGNPG
+2596 N
-2601 ETIFPPTW
+2601 
-2609 SANKIVHA
+2609 
-2617 VGDIATSPDTMWYAQ
+2617 D
-2632 TGTGGLYT
+2632 
-2640 KAGRPSRWVAWE
+2640 
-2652 TRDNVRVRVVYE
+2652 
-2664 PANGK
+2664 
-2669 VITAFPDAGLV
+2669 
-2680 PPTLKPVK
+2680 

>member
-1 MNKRFY
+1 
-7 RIVFNKARGMLM
+7 MLM

-33 PQSGADARTGSTLT
+33 PQSGADARTGSTLAST
-47 SSLAPLAFS
+47 LAPLAFS

-246 TGVWAQELKVTAG
+246 AGVWAQELKVTAG

-272 KSADGSAPPAVAIDV
+272 KSADGSALPAVAIDV

-356 YAGKDSVMTA
+356 YAGKDSVVTA

-390 SAQYSTLAAGLNS
+390 SAQNSTLAAGLNS

-521 AGLDNRGG
+521 TGLDNRGG

-551 LLHTGSGGMSITS
+551 LLHTGSGGISITS

-570 GEGTIAANGNIKLD
+570 GEGTIAANGNIVLHS
-584 ADNLTNHGGK
+584 DNMNNRSGK
-594 ISAAQGD
+594 ISTTQGNAQLITRHELENSQGNIVAGGSLSLQVASLRNQQGQVIAAQGD

-615 KIIASG
+615 NIIASG

-634 GQVGTAQRGRVNL
+634 GQIGTAQRGSVNL

-742 VLSQG
+742 ALSQG

-759 AGRIIANGNL
+759 AGRVIANGNL
-769 QWNLSGLG
+769 RWNLSGLG

-911 GMFNNHSATLESA
+911 GVFNNHSATLESA

-1100 IDLQTMKWQGNTQ
+1100 IDLQTMEWQGNTQ

-1134 AGRLV
+1134 
-1139 EVTPV
+1139 
-1144 NADGTVIR
+1144 
-1152 VVTPDTRLPVSSLYQ
+1152 PD
-1167 IDPQAKA
+1167 DWWK
-1174 GYLVETDPRFTNGK
+1174 
-1188 AWLASDYMQNQL
+1188 
-1200 GVDQAMKRLGDGYYE
+1200 
-1215 QRLVREQIVK
+1215 
-1225 LSGGRYLQGYSNDE
+1225 
-1239 EQYRALMD
+1239 
-1247 AGVAFA
+1247 
-1253 KQYNLTVGVA
+1253 
-1263 LTPAQMAL
+1263 
-1271 LTSDMVW
+1271 
-1278 LVARE
+1278 
-1283 VTLTDGSVQQV
+1283 
-1294 LVPQVY
+1294 
-1300 ARVKA
+1300 
-1305 GDLDGSGALLGGEN
+1305 
-1319 VAFSVS
+1319 
-1325 RDVTNSGHIQ
+1325 
-1335 SRGVTQLTA
+1335 
-1344 ENIHNSGYIGGN
+1344 
-1356 QLTLNARTDIN
+1356 
-1367 NIGGTLQG
+1367 
-1375 GDSLIAQAGRDI
+1375 
-1387 NSASTLG
+1387 
-1394 GGPGNISLDRPAGI
+1394 
-1408 YVQNENGQLGL
+1408 
-1419 QALHNINLTAS
+1419 
-1430 MVSNSAA
+1430 
-1437 GSQTQIIAGNDL
+1437 
-1449 NLQTLAT
+1449 
-1456 THSESGNWGKGNDRS
+1456 
-1471 LTQRSDLGTQINGGA
+1471 
-1486 VALSAGHDM
+1486 
-1495 NARAASVT
+1495 
-1503 ATSSLTVA
+1503 
-1511 AGNDINL
+1511 
-1518 SSGESSWHLTENS
+1518 
-1531 HQSSSGLLARRSLTT
+1531 
-1546 HDEVWAQ
+1546 
-1553 NAIGSNFSGDSIVMQ
+1553 
-1568 AGRDLLVSGSSV
+1568 
-1580 AGTQDV
+1580 
-1586 NLVAGRNLN
+1586 
-1595 ITTAEESRQENHLR
+1595 
-1609 KEKHSGFSGTGG
+1609 
-1621 VGFSVGSS
+1621 
-1629 SLKATDVTTALS
+1629 
-1641 SAASTVGSSQ
+1641 
-1651 GNLSLSAGNVL
+1651 
-1662 TVQGSD
+1662 
-1668 LVAGN
+1668 
-1673 NMALTG
+1673 
-1679 KTVNILAAENQSTQ
+1679 
-1693 THTVEQKTSGLTLAL
+1693 
-1708 SGMVGSA
+1708 
-1715 INTAVS
+1715 
-1721 SANQASTESNGRLAA
+1721 
-1736 LSGLQSAL
+1736 
-1744 SGVQAYQASQMQ
+1744 
-1756 TADSSPESMIGVNLS
+1756 
-1771 WGSQSSKSTQRQTQ
+1771 
-1785 NTSRGSSLMAGNN
+1785 
-1798 LSIIAT
+1798 
-1804 ETDINVEGSQLQA
+1804 
-1817 GGSAL
+1817 
-1822 LNAARDV
+1822 
-1829 NLFSAENASTLS
+1829 
-1841 GKNESHGSSFG
+1841 
-1852 VGINF
+1852 
-1857 GQGANGLTVS
+1857 
-1867 ASANAGKGHEKG
+1867 
-1879 NSLTH
+1879 
-1884 NETTLSAG
+1884 
-1892 ERVTIVSGRDTTLT
+1892 
-1906 GAQVSGHQVTMDVGR
+1906 
-1921 NLTLSSEQDSDNYDS
+1921 
-1936 KQRSGSVGASG
+1936 
-1947 SMGGGSGSLNLSQS
+1947 
-1961 KMHSTW
+1961 
-1967 ASVEAQTGIFAG
+1967 
-1979 EGGFDVKVGGHTQL
+1979 
-1993 NGSVLAS
+1993 
-2000 TAAAELN
+2000 
-2007 RLDTGTLGFRDIK
+2007 
-2020 NYAEYS
+2020 
-2026 VEQQSAGVSTS
+2026 
-2037 GSVAGQ
+2037 
-2043 FLGNAASG
+2043 
-2051 LLMGANGSG
+2051 
-2060 SDSSLTRA
+2060 
-2068 AVSEGSIVI
+2068 
-2077 RDGANQQQDV
+2077 
-2087 TGLSRDAA
+2087 
-2095 HANQTLSPIFDK
+2095 
-2107 EKEQNRL
+2107 
-2114 ATAQKIGEIG
+2114 
-2124 RQVSDVLVTQGKL
+2124 
-2137 NAQAAQSDPA
+2137 
-2147 ARAAARA
+2147 
-2154 KLVAGGNGSPSEE
+2154 
-2167 QISAQVSR
+2167 
-2175 TATADYDTGGKYQK
+2175 
-2189 VAQAVTA
+2189 
-2196 AMQGLAGGNL
+2196 
-2206 AQAASGAVSPYV
+2206 
-2218 AEIIHSQTTDSATG
+2218 
-2232 KVNVEANAMAHAVWG
+2232 
-2247 AIAAAS
+2247 
-2253 GNNSALAGAAG
+2253 
-2264 AVSGELLG
+2264 
-2272 RWIAAEYYPD
+2272 
-2282 VKTEELSD
+2282 
-2290 EQKSTIS
+2290 
-2297 ALSTL
+2297 
-2302 AAGLMGGLSGGSSA
+2302 
-2316 DAVAGAQAGKNAV
+2316 
-2329 ENNFLGPE
+2329 
-2337 SREKLDKAVENQQN
+2337 
-2351 GKDLLAASK
+2351 
-2360 EIVRQNNI
+2360 
-2368 DRHSDELL
+2368 
-2376 GKFQTD
+2376 
-2382 PQSMTESECQ
+2382 
-2392 QLAAYLNVYGYEL
+2392 
-2405 QNSYGLSPEK
+2405 
-2415 AQQLVNSLLSGEPA
+2415 
-2429 LKPSPGYPGG
+2429 
-2439 GGDTSSYYEALGYLK
+2439 
-2454 MYSVQSSQAAM
+2454 
-2465 GTDALLALPGGV
+2465 
-2477 GTAAR
+2477 
-2482 ATLAAGGAYQTGTG
+2482 
-2496 IGQLIDGQYGEG
+2496 
-2508 ALNVG
+2508 
-2513 LGSAAIFGSV
+2513 
-2523 AGQSV
+2523 
-2528 IKKTDTGIFSPESII
+2528 
-2543 SLQESSRSTGKNI
+2543 
-2556 FPVDMFKISPENLK
+2556 
-2570 YVDILSPEARQH
+2570 
-2582 ILYGESLTTGGHMY
+2582 
-2596 PGNPG
+2596 
-2601 ETIFPPTW
+2601 
-2609 SANKIVHA
+2609 
-2617 VGDIATSPDTMWYAQ
+2617 
-2632 TGTGGLYT
+2632 
-2640 KAGRPSRWVAWE
+2640 
-2652 TRDNVRVRVVYE
+2652 
-2664 PANGK
+2664 
-2669 VITAFPDAGLV
+2669 
-2680 PPTLKPVK
+2680 

>member
-1 MNKRFY
+1 
-7 RIVFNKARGMLM
+7 MLM

-356 YAGKDSVMTA
+356 YAGKDSVVTA

-1471 LTQRSDLGTQINGGA
+1471 LTQRSDIGTQINGGA
-1486 VALSAGHDM
+1486 VALSAGHDI

-1586 NLVAGRNLN
+1586 NLVAGRNLT
-1595 ITTAEESRQENHLR
+1595 ITTAEERRQENHLR

-2026 VEQQSAGVSTS
+2026 VGQQSAGVSTS

-2087 TGLSRDAA
+2087 TGLSRDTA

-2154 KLVAGGNGSPSEE
+2154 KLVAGGNASPSEE

-2272 RWIAAEYYPD
+2272 RWIAAEYYPG

-2329 ENNFLGPE
+2329 ENNYLSSTEARQLDKELSDCKASGNDCKSVVEKYIEISNKNSKELVDACSGGGIACVTWEELLQGATNVANDANASQFRLD
-2337 SREKLDKAVENQQN
+2337 EKLKDPEAAALVNYLNGTDLKFLQENITSGDRLLSVITDPTSWPVLVMGGKAIITNTVTN
-2351 GKDLLAASK
+2351 GK
-2360 EIVRQNNI
+2360 
-2368 DRHSDELL
+2368 ELL
-2376 GKFQTD
+2376 I
-2382 PQSMTESECQ
+2382 
-2392 QLAAYLNVYGYEL
+2392 
-2405 QNSYGLSPEK
+2405 
-2415 AQQLVNSLLSGEPA
+2415 
-2429 LKPSPGYPGG
+2429 
-2439 GGDTSSYYEALGYLK
+2439 
-2454 MYSVQSSQAAM
+2454 
-2465 GTDALLALPGGV
+2465 
-2477 GTAAR
+2477 
-2482 ATLAAGGAYQTGTG
+2482 AAGASV
-2496 IGQLIDGQYGEG
+2496 
-2508 ALNVG
+2508 A
-2513 LGSAAIFGSV
+2513 GSAAIQYGVHGEVKLSDVIGAGVIGAITAGKGYNPTVTWNAAGGYYQAELKGDDPFLGALLSKAGAATGYAAGNILKVPADKIFNPVSKQYEWIPTGVWTISKPVPQSSVPSV
-2523 AGQSV
+2523 AANVANSTVSG
-2528 IKKTDTGIFSPESII
+2528 
-2543 SLQESSRSTGKNI
+2543 LSS
-2556 FPVDMFKISPENLK
+2556 
-2570 YVDILSPEARQH
+2570 Y
-2582 ILYGESLTTGGHMY
+2582 
-2596 PGNPG
+2596 
-2601 ETIFPPTW
+2601 
-2609 SANKIVHA
+2609 
-2617 VGDIATSPDTMWYAQ
+2617 ATSD
-2632 TGTGGLYT
+2632 
-2640 KAGRPSRWVAWE
+2640 K
-2652 TRDNVRVRVVYE
+2652 
-2664 PANGK
+2664 NGEAK
-2669 VITAFPDAGLV
+2669 
-2680 PPTLKPVK
+2680 K